1 MVKDNKNY
9 PQLHIQLLEPRIMF
23 DGAAI
28 YAASEALDILND
40 QQSNQVDEK
49 NLSTDLNPII
59 ENSNSRK
66 EIVFIDS
73 GVDNYQTIIDSID
86 SSKSIYL
93 IDPNENGFTKM
104 QNVLQGQSNV
114 DAVHIIGHSSA
125 GQVVLGNSVLN
136 ADTINSFSNTLQSI
150 GNSLTPDG
158 DLLFYGCN
166 LAQGEQGKLFIQQI
180 GNITQADIAA
190 SDDITGKG
198 GDWELEQKHG
208 IVETKGIEVV
218 DYDSFLLQTGIS
230 SVDGF
235 VENTGTNLRAGTS
248 DAGTASSASNHSDG
262 HKPYVITF
270 ERTVTSGSYVFYNN
284 SLTSTY
290 EESDSGVATG
300 GSPDITQNTT
310 TVDASTT
317 PMHVYYVYATEN
329 SGRNSVRSV
338 TFEGEIKGVWF
349 DMNRI
354 ISYSGVSK
362 SGGSYHTINE
372 HGGGNNAWSTEKLRS
387 EWSSSVTDSS
397 KPSSHKNDWFGVDT
411 DSKTLYVGFNN
422 SSNHGDVIRVFT
434 DTGNNAPVARD
445 DDGVV
450 NEDATLDVTDGAN
463 KSATGSYDANGEH
476 SGDVIHTSN
485 TPSYDSDADGDTL
498 TVSAVRTGN
507 SEGSGTVGTVGS
519 ALTGTYGDLTL
530 RENGSYTYV
539 ANHSNADALDAGD
552 IVYDYFNYDVSDG
565 TETDA
570 GVITIR
576 VIGVNDDVIAVD
588 DHGVVNEDATLTVT
602 NGESQNLSG
611 SYDVHDEHSGDI
623 SANDTDADAS
633 PVHTITAIRI
643 GQTEGS
649 GTAGTIGSA
658 LTGTYG
664 QLTLA
669 ADGSY
674 EYVANQDAADNLAVG
689 ETQYDYFNYTVS
701 DGTDTDVGVIK
712 IYIKGVNDT
721 PVARDDQGLITE
733 GSTLTVSNGDNA
745 NESGGT
751 YDSTGEHTGDVID
764 TSLAGSK
771 DTDVDNNASLIV
783 SAIRTGR
790 ESTAAATFVDSKSVQ
805 SGITGG
811 IAFNTDGTKMFVAN
825 VANDDVDEYTLSTGF
840 DVSTASYDS
849 NFSVASQ
856 DGGPNGIAFNTD
868 GTKMF
873 IAGKQTDSIYEYT
886 LSTGFDVST
895 ASYDSSFSIASQEGS
910 VTDLAFNTDGTKM
923 FIVGTDDDTVDEY
936 NLSTGFD
943 VSTASYVDGFSVQS
957 QETVPTGLEFSA
969 DGKRMFITGNNGDD
983 VTEYKLTTA
992 FDVSTASHV
1001 GQFDVSS
1008 QETQAS
1014 SIAFNAEGT
1023 KMFVLGFNGEDVN
1036 EYNLTSAF
1044 RVANDTGSVG
1054 SALIG
1059 AYGTLTM
1066 SSDGSYT
1073 YAANSSI
1080 EGLDSGE
1087 SVYDYFTYTVDD
1099 QLNDNSTDTAE
1110 LKITVLGAANTK
1122 PVARNDVGVILED
1135 GTLTVNDG
1143 DNANETSDSGTTY
1156 NATGEHSGDVI
1167 NTSSTTHYDTDADGD
1182 TLIVTEVRTGNTE
1195 DAGTAGTIGSALTGT
1210 YGQLT
1215 LNANGSYTYV
1225 ANQTA
1230 ADELDD
1236 GDIVYDYFNYT
1247 VDDQTGAT
1255 NDEDHGLIT
1264 ITVIGIND
1272 APTAQDDEGV
1282 IVEGSTL
1289 TVANSA
1295 NANVSGSYDA
1305 TGEHSGDVIDTSS
1318 SSHTDSDAD
1327 ASASLSITHIKL
1339 SGGSNSTVASSSSYN
1354 SNGTQIVGTYGTLTI
1369 GADGSYTY
1377 AATTA
1382 AANALDT
1389 GEEGTDTFVY
1399 TLSDGTDIATAN
1411 LTIKVLGDNDAP
1423 VAQDDSGTI
1432 VEDGT
1437 LTVSDG
1443 DGTSTVAG
1451 ASFVDRFSVL
1461 SQDSGPDSLAF
1472 STDGTKM
1479 FVLGATGDDVNEYTL
1494 STGFDVSTASF
1505 VDSFSVSS
1513 QDTNPRG
1520 LAFNTDGTKMF
1531 VTGNNGDDVNEY
1543 TLSTGFDVSTASYV
1557 DRFSISSQ
1565 DTMPAGLAFN
1575 TDGTKMFVSMQ
1586 GGDDVHEYTLSTGF
1600 DVSTASYVDRFSVGS
1615 QTNSQHDLAFSTD
1628 GTKMFVVASSG
1639 DVHEYTLST
1648 GFDVSTASFVGSF
1661 DIEGQERM
1669 SYGIAFNTDGT
1680 KMFISGRYHAAVAEF
1695 TLTTPFSLVDVSG
1708 EHTGDV
1714 IDSSNTSTRD
1724 TDVDIET
1731 LTVTAVRLGSSE
1743 GSGTAGTVGSALT
1756 GTYGQLTLNSNGSYT
1771 YVANQTAADNLDAG
1785 DVATDSFNYTVSDGT
1800 DTDTAVITITVIGIN
1815 DAPSAQNDVGVIVED
1830 GTLTVT
1836 NGSNATLTGDSYDA
1850 TGENSGDLIDTSS
1863 SSHTDSDLDTSASLS
1878 ITQIKKDGGSNSAVA
1893 SGSSYNSSGTQV
1905 TGTYGTLTI
1914 GADGS
1919 YTYAATADAAD
1930 PLDVGES
1937 DTDVFVYTLSDGTAT
1952 TTATLTITILGANDA
1967 PVARDDTGTINE
1979 GDTLTVSNDDNPSIV
1994 AGASFVDSFDSSS
2007 QEGTPTG
2014 LAFNNDGTK
2023 MFVVGFSSD
2032 SVNEYTLS
2040 TAFDVSTSSFVDAF
2054 STSSQDGRA
2063 TGIAFNNDGTK
2074 MFLTGYD
2081 GDDVNEYTLSTGF
2094 DVSTASF
2101 VDSFSVSSQED
2112 NPSDLAFNSDG
2123 TKMFVVGITGDD
2135 INEYTLSTGF
2145 DVSTASYD
2153 SNFSV
2158 ASQDTEPTGLTFST
2172 DGKKMFVIGN
2182 SGNDVNEYTL
2192 STGFDVSTASFVDAF
2207 DVSGQE
2213 GNPRAIAFN
2222 NDGTKMFILG
2232 NGGNDV
2238 NEYTLTSPFS
2248 LVNISGEH
2256 SGDVIDTNSTTNYD
2270 TDVDVETLTVT
2281 AVRTGSS
2288 EGSGTAGTVGSA
2300 LTGTY
2305 GQLTLNSN
2313 GSYTYVAN
2321 QAAAEA
2327 LDAGDV
2333 VTDSFNYTVSDG
2345 TDTDIAVIAITVIGV
2360 NDAPTAQDDVGVIN
2374 EDAEFSVLD
2383 GANKNETG
2391 GSFNAS
2397 GEHSGDVI
2405 NTTSASHVDSDAD
2418 ASASLTITSIKK
2430 TGGSESAVAIG
2441 SSYNSNGTQV
2451 TGTYGTLTIG
2461 ANGSYN
2467 YNANLDAAD
2476 GIASGESAT
2485 DVFVY
2490 TLSDGTDTTTS
2501 NITITILGQNDAL
2514 TAQNDEGVIME
2525 GSTLTVANGS
2535 NANVSG
2541 SYDATGEHSGDVLDT
2556 TSSSH
2561 KDSDPDTSDT
2571 LTITHIKKDG
2581 GSNSTVSSGS
2591 SYNSSGTA
2599 VTGAYGTLTIGADG
2613 SYKYVAQSDISG
2625 FDAGETLTDTFTYT
2639 VSDGNGSTGT
2649 ANIVITLLG
2658 DDGNTNNAPVARDDV
2673 GVIVE
2678 DGTLTVTDGAN
2689 ANESGGSYN
2698 ATGEYSGDLIN
2709 TSSTTHYDTDAD
2721 SDTITITQI
2730 RTSSGSDS
2738 AVSSG
2743 SSYNSNG
2750 TSVTGTYGT
2759 LTIGADGSYTYVA
2772 DQTAADALDLNDSV
2786 TDTFVYTITDD
2797 ASSPRSPLTD
2807 SATLTITVLGIND
2820 TPTAVN
2826 DTDSVNE
2833 DGTVTKTGAQ
2843 DDVLTDDTDPDE
2855 SPTLTVTA
2863 IQPSGGSSSNVSSGS
2878 TYASSGTSVTGTYG
2892 TLIIGADGS
2901 YTYTADQSAADALDA
2916 GDTEDDV
2923 FTYTV
2928 TDENGATATATITIT
2943 VTGINDTPV
2952 AQNDVGVIEEDAT
2965 LTVANGDN
2973 ANETDDSGS
2982 TYNATG
2988 EHSGDVINTSSSTH
3002 QDSDADASA
3011 SLSVSQ
3017 IKKDGGSNSAVSSG
3031 SSYNSSGTSVTGTY
3045 GTLTIGADGSYS
3057 YVADQAAADALDLN
3071 DSVTDTFVYTLSD
3084 GTATTTADIVITVL
3098 GVNDTPVAVDDTDF
3112 VTENQ
3117 TVTKTGAQDDV
3128 LDDDTDADESST
3140 LTVTAIQPSGG
3151 SSSNVSSGST
3161 YQSSGTSV
3169 TGTYGTLTI
3178 GADGSYTY
3186 TADQAAADALDDT
3199 ETATDTFTYTVTDEN
3214 GATATATITI
3224 TVNGSNDAPIAR
3236 NDTGTVEEDAT
3247 LTVSDGDN
3255 ANAVSAATY
3264 VDAFDISSQ
3273 EFNPQGF
3280 RFNNDGTKMF
3290 AIGSSGDDV
3299 NEYTLSTGF
3308 DVSTASFVDSF
3319 DISSQETGPRDLA
3332 FNSDGTKM
3340 FVVGVQGDDVNEYTL
3355 STAFDVSTASFVD
3368 SKDISS
3374 EDDNPTGLAFNQDG
3388 TKMFI
3393 AGNAGDDINE
3403 YTLTTGFDVSTASFV
3418 DSFSVS
3424 SQDAQPNGLT
3434 FNSDG
3439 SKMFVVGNQG
3449 NDINEYDLSLG
3460 FDVSTATFVGALDV
3474 SSQDSAPKAIS
3485 FNHDGT
3491 KLFVLGS
3498 TNRSIFEYTLTTPF
3512 SLINV
3517 DAEHS
3522 GDVID
3527 TSNTSSY
3534 DTDVD
3539 VETLTVTAVRTGSS
3553 EGSGTAGTVGSALT
3567 GTYGQ
3572 LTLNANGSYTY
3583 VANQSAA
3590 DDLDAGDIVY
3600 DYFNYTVTDNDA
3612 TDIAVI
3618 TITVVGVNDTPTAVD
3633 DTDTVSEGGHIEK
3646 TGSQDDVLYDD
3657 TDVDDSDNLTV
3668 TAITPSGGS
3677 TSTVAEGSTQA
3688 SGGTTVTG
3696 TYGTLIIG
3704 ADGSYDYIADQ
3715 PAADALDSSE
3725 SATDVFTYT
3734 VSDGATTTTATI
3746 TITVNG
3752 VNDAPVAQNDVGVI
3766 NEDSTLTVSN
3776 GSNANVSGDFDATGE
3791 HSGDVLDTSSTSHVD
3806 TDVDIETLT
3815 VSSVRIGSTEGS
3827 GTAGTLGSALNGT
3840 YGQLTLNAN
3849 GSYTYAANRD
3859 AADALD
3865 DGDRVTDSFNYTVTD
3880 GNLEDIGVITITVI
3894 GINDTPT
3901 AVNDTDSVN
3910 EDQRITVTGGQDDVL
3925 NDDTDPDD
3933 DDDKTTFN
3941 VTNISHTNGNSGT
3954 VSSSTTHSDGTTIVG
3969 TYGTLTIGADGSYTY
3984 IADQDA
3990 ADSIAS
3996 GSSETD
4002 VFTYTLSDGNG
4013 GTDTATLTITVNG
4026 DNNEVVAVNDEGSV
4040 DASSTLSK
4048 SIAAT
4053 GVIENDTDGGTD
4065 ANAKGATTVTEIRLG
4080 RESASGTSGTVG
4092 SALVGTYG
4100 TLTLNA
4106 DGTYT
4111 YAATTDAARALAP
4124 TVEADDYFT
4133 YTISNGTSTDTAE
4146 IKITVT
4152 GINDAP
4158 TSSDPATIKAVEDQ
4172 RIRIRS
4178 NTFFDDPDPGNTI
4191 YGQLSY
4197 TTNGLPAGLSINDSG
4212 RINGRLPEGTY
4223 TFTVTATDGGNLTA
4237 TQTITIIV
4245 GKGGG
4250 PGEPAPPPIRVT
4262 KKTLT
4267 DAIANQIV
4275 SFETP
4280 KVDNQLGNLEV
4291 RSSLASIVKEYSF
4304 NGGMKVI
4311 DVAVEDLNIDKSG
4324 RPGVNEN
4331 TILGFAIGDD
4341 YRLNVKQYTGTL
4353 EDGSELPNW
4362 IRVDP
4367 ATGQTIVQFPENVY
4381 TVDVKLIAIDTD
4393 NTTREINVTLNK
4405 SNVSSDLALKR
4416 DLEPF
4421 IDRSAALKTEV
4432 TVDEKGQIILD
4443 TKDGSRE
4450 DLTSTDSINEDNLV
4464 SDPNN
4469 QSYLDK
4475 APIIPEITEETTPQ
4489 DNLALDSQSSDL
4501 DEKVVKFASLQDQID
4516 LEFDEHDNYGD
4527 KILKVSG

>member
-1 MVKDNKNY
+1 
-9 PQLHIQLLEPRIMF
+9 MF

-28 YAASEALDILND
+28 YTASEALDMLGD
-40 QQSNQVDEK
+40 QQSIQVDEK
-49 NLSTDLNPII
+49 NLSSDLNPII

-73 GVDNYQTIIDSID
+73 GVDNYQTIVDAID

-93 IDPNENGFTKM
+93 IDSNENGFEKM
-104 QNVLQGQSNV
+104 QNALQGQTDV
-114 DAVHIIGHSSA
+114 DAVHIIGHASA
-125 GQVVLGNSVLN
+125 GQVVLGNSILN

-150 GNSLTPDG
+150 RNSLTQDG

-166 LAQGEQGKLFIQQI
+166 LAQGEQGKLLLQQI

-198 GDWELEQKHG
+198 GDWELEHNYG
-208 IVETKGIEVV
+208 IVETNGIEVV
-218 DYDSFLLQTGIS
+218 DYNSSLLQTGIS
-230 SVDGF
+230 SLTGF
-235 VENTGTNLRAGTS
+235 VENTGTNLRAGTN
-248 DAGTASSASNHSDG
+248 DAGTAASASNHTDG
-262 HKPYVITF
+262 NKPFVITY
-270 ERTVTSGSYVFYNN
+270 ERTVTSGSFTFYNN
-284 SLTSTY
+284 SNTGSGF
-290 EESDSGVATG
+290 EENNSGVQTAGPT
-300 GSPDITQNTT
+300 ITSNTT
-310 TVDASTT
+310 TVNAASTN
-317 PMHVYYVYATEN
+317 MNVYYVYATEN
-329 SGRNSVRSV
+329 SGRNDVRSV

-349 DMNRI
+349 NMNNI
-354 ISYSGVSK
+354 VSYSGVSK
-362 SGGSYHTINE
+362 SGATYHNDSQHGS
-372 HGGGNNAWSTEKLRS
+372 GNQNAYSTEKLK
-387 EWSSSVTDSS
+387 WNWGTNITDSS
-397 KPSSHKNDWFGVDT
+397 KPSGHKSDWFGVDT
-411 DSKTLYVGFNN
+411 DSNTLYVGFNN
-422 SSNHGDVIRVFT
+422 GNQHGDIIRVFT
-434 DTGNNAPVARD
+434 DAGNNPPVAVD
-445 DDGVV
+445 DTDSV
-450 NEDATLDVTDGAN
+450 NEDATVTKTSSQN
-463 KSATGSYDANGEH
+463 DALN
-476 SGDVIHTSN
+476 D
-485 TPSYDSDADGDTL
+485 DSDADGDTI
-498 TVSAVRTGN
+498 TVTQIKPSSGSNSAVSSGSSYN
-507 SEGSGTVGTVGS
+507 SSGTTV
-519 ALTGTYGDLTL
+519 TGTYGQLTIGAD
-530 RENGSYTYV
+530 GSYTYT
-539 ANHSNADALDAGD
+539 ANQPAADALDEGTGGNASD
-552 IVYDYFNYDVSDG
+552 TVTDVFVYTISDG
-565 TETDA
+565 NLTDTA
-570 GVITIR
+570 NITIT
-576 VIGVNDDVIAVD
+576 ITGVNDTPTAVND
-588 DHGVVNEDATLTVT
+588 FGAVTEDSTITIN
-602 NGESQNLSG
+602 NGESGNLSG
-611 SYDVHDEHSGDI
+611 SYDTHDEHSGDI
-623 SANDTDADAS
+623 LSNDDDDDAS
-633 PVHTITAIRI
+633 PNHTVTAVRI
-643 GQTEGS
+643 GSTAGS
-649 GTAGTIGSA
+649 GTAGTVGSA

-664 QLTLA
+664 QLTLNA
-669 ADGSY
+669 NGSY
-674 EYVANQDAADNLAVG
+674 SYTANQDAADALDVG
-689 ETQYDYFNYTVS
+689 DTVSDYFNYTMDDEHEATS
-701 DGTDTDVGVIK
+701 TAVIR
-712 IYIKGVNDT
+712 IYVLGANDT
-721 PVARDDQGLITE
+721 PVAQNDEGLITE

-745 NESGGT
+745 NVSGS
-751 YDSTGEHTGDVID
+751 YDATGEHTGDVMD
-764 TSLAGSK
+764 TSSSSHSDSDADAS
-771 DTDVDNNASLIV
+771 ASLVV

-790 ESTAAATFVDSKSVQ
+790 ESAAAATFVDSKSVQ

-1023 KMFVLGFNGEDVN
+1023 KMFVLGYNGEDVN

-1080 EGLDSGE
+1080 VGLDSGE

-1182 TLIVTEVRTGNTE
+1182 TLIVTKVRTGNTE

-1282 IVEGSTL
+1282 IAEGSTL

-1382 AANALDT
+1382 AADALDT

-1423 VAQDDSGTI
+1423 VARDDSGTI

-1543 TLSTGFDVSTASYV
+1543 TLSTGFDVSTASFV
-1557 DRFSISSQ
+1557 DSFSISSQ

-1600 DVSTASYVDRFSVGS
+1600 DVSTASYVDSFSVDS

-1661 DIEGQERM
+1661 DIEGQERS
-1669 SYGIAFNTDGT
+1669 SYGIAFNADGT

-1714 IDSSNTSTRD
+1714 IDTSNTSAED
-1724 TDVDIET
+1724 TDVDVET
-1731 LTVTAVRLGSSE
+1731 LTVTAVRKGSSE
-1743 GSGTAGTVGSALT
+1743 GAGDAGTVGSPLT

-1800 DTDTAVITITVIGIN
+1800 ATDTAVITITVIGIN
-1815 DAPSAQNDVGVIVED
+1815 DAPSAQDDVGVIVED

-1836 NGSNATLTGDSYDA
+1836 NGANATLTGDSYDA

-1893 SGSSYNSSGTQV
+1893 VGSSYNSSGTQV

-2074 MFLTGYD
+2074 MFLTGFD

-2112 NPSDLAFNSDG
+2112 SPSDLAFNSDG
-2123 TKMFVVGITGDD
+2123 TKMFVVGVTGDD

-2192 STGFDVSTASFVDAF
+2192 STGFDVSTASFVDSF

-2281 AVRTGSS
+2281 AVRKGSS
-2288 EGSGTAGTVGSA
+2288 EGAGDAGTVGSA

-2345 TDTDIAVIAITVIGV
+2345 TDTDTAVITITVIGV

-2467 YNANLDAAD
+2467 YSANLDAAD
-2476 GIASGESAT
+2476 GIADGESVT

-2490 TLSDGTDTTTS
+2490 TLSDGTATTTA
-2501 NITITILGQNDAL
+2501 NITITILGANDNP
-2514 TAQNDEGVIME
+2514 TAQNDEGIINE
-2525 GSTLTVANGS
+2525 GSTLTVENSDNANVSGS
-2535 NANVSG
+2535 YDASGEHSGDVINTTSSSHKDSDPDTSNTLSITHIKLSGGSNSTVASGSSYNSSGTAVTGTYGTLTIGADGSYKYVANSNISGLGDGQSVTDTFVYTIKDNENATTTANIVIKVLGLDTEGSGNNNPVATNNTNSVNEDATISATDGSTGVTGDVLTNDTDADGDTLTVSAIQNSSGTSGTLGSGLTGAYGTLTINADGSYSYAADQSAADDLDSGDQVTDVFTYTVSDGNGGQDTATITITITGVNDAPVAVDDTDAVLEDATITKTGAQDDVLNDDSDADDSASLSVSNISHSNGNTGSVSSGSTYNSSSTQIVGTYGTLNIGADGSYTYTADQSAADDLDAGDVVTDVFTYTLTDGTTSDNQTATLTITVTGINDTPVAQDDVGVIAEDSTLTVTNGANANVSG
-2541 SYDATGEHSGDVLDT
+2541 SYDATGEHSGDVID
-2556 TSSSH
+2556 TSSSSH
-2561 KDSDPDTSDT
+2561 TDSDPDDSAT
-2571 LTITHIKKDG
+2571 LSVSQIRKDG
-2581 GSNSTVSSGS
+2581 GSDSSVSSGS
-2591 SYNSSGTA
+2591 SYDSS
-2599 VTGAYGTLTIGADG
+2599 
-2613 SYKYVAQSDISG
+2613 
-2625 FDAGETLTDTFTYT
+2625 
-2639 VSDGNGSTGT
+2639 
-2649 ANIVITLLG
+2649 
-2658 DDGNTNNAPVARDDV
+2658 
-2673 GVIVE
+2673 
-2678 DGTLTVTDGAN
+2678 
-2689 ANESGGSYN
+2689 
-2698 ATGEYSGDLIN
+2698 
-2709 TSSTTHYDTDAD
+2709 
-2721 SDTITITQI
+2721 
-2730 RTSSGSDS
+2730 
-2738 AVSSG
+2738 
-2743 SSYNSNG
+2743 G

-2772 DQTAADALDLNDSV
+2772 DQ
-2786 TDTFVYTITDD
+2786 
-2797 ASSPRSPLTD
+2797 
-2807 SATLTITVLGIND
+2807 
-2820 TPTAVN
+2820 
-2826 DTDSVNE
+2826 
-2833 DGTVTKTGAQ
+2833 
-2843 DDVLTDDTDPDE
+2843 
-2855 SPTLTVTA
+2855 
-2863 IQPSGGSSSNVSSGS
+2863 
-2878 TYASSGTSVTGTYG
+2878 
-2892 TLIIGADGS
+2892 
-2901 YTYTADQSAADALDA
+2901 
-2916 GDTEDDV
+2916 
-2923 FTYTV
+2923 
-2928 TDENGATATATITIT
+2928 
-2943 VTGINDTPV
+2943 
-2952 AQNDVGVIEEDAT
+2952 
-2965 LTVANGDN
+2965 
-2973 ANETDDSGS
+2973 
-2982 TYNATG
+2982 
-2988 EHSGDVINTSSSTH
+2988 
-3002 QDSDADASA
+3002 
-3011 SLSVSQ
+3011 
-3017 IKKDGGSNSAVSSG
+3017 
-3031 SSYNSSGTSVTGTY
+3031 
-3045 GTLTIGADGSYS
+3045 
-3057 YVADQAAADALDLN
+3057 AAADALDLN
-3071 DSVTDTFVYTLSD
+3071 DSADDVFTYTLTD
-3084 GTATTTADIVITVL
+3084 GTTSTTANITITVK
-3098 GVNDTPVAVDDTDF
+3098 GINDDPVAVNDTDT
-3112 VTENQ
+3112 VSEGA
-3117 TVTKTGAQDDV
+3117 TVTKTGSQDDV
-3128 LDDDTDADESST
+3128 LADDTDTDEDAT

-3186 TADQAAADALDDT
+3186 IADQSAADALDDT

-3224 TVNGSNDAPIAR
+3224 TVNGSNDAPVAR

-3280 RFNNDGTKMF
+3280 TFSNDGTKMF
-3290 AIGSSGDDV
+3290 LTGNNGDDV
-3299 NEYTLSTGF
+3299 NEYTLTTGF

-3319 DISSQETGPRDLA
+3319 DISSQELGPRDLA
-3332 FNSDGTKM
+3332 FSADGTKM
-3340 FVVGVQGDDVNEYTL
+3340 FVVGVIGDDVNEYTL
-3355 STAFDVSTASFVD
+3355 STAFDVSTSSFVD
-3368 SKDISS
+3368 SFDISS
-3374 EDDNPTGLAFNQDG
+3374 QENSPTGLAFNNDG

-3393 AGNAGDDINE
+3393 AGNGGDDINE

-3418 DSFSVS
+3418 DSFDVS
-3424 SQDAQPNGLT
+3424 SQDTAPNGLT

-3439 SKMFVVGNQG
+3439 TKMYVVGNQG
-3449 NDINEYDLSLG
+3449 NDINEYDLTLG
-3460 FDVSTATFVGALDV
+3460 FDVSTASFVGALDV

-3485 FNHDGT
+3485 FSHDGT
-3491 KLFVLGS
+3491 KLFVLGT
-3498 TNRSIFEYTLTTPF
+3498 TNKSVFEYTLTTPF

-3553 EGSGTAGTVGSALT
+3553 EGSGTAGIVGSALT

-3600 DYFNYTVTDNDA
+3600 DYFNYTITDGDA

-3618 TITVVGVNDTPTAVD
+3618 TITVVGVNDTPVAVD
-3633 DTDTVSEGGHIEK
+3633 DTDSVNEDATVTK
-3646 TGSQDDVLYDD
+3646 TGSQDDALYDD
-3657 TDVDDSDNLTV
+3657 TDADDSDSLTV
-3668 TAITPSGGS
+3668 TAIAPSSGS
-3677 TSTVAEGSTQA
+3677 TSTVSEGSTYA

-3696 TYGTLIIG
+3696 TYGTLTIG
-3704 ADGSYDYIADQ
+3704 ADGSYTYTADQ
-3715 PAADALDSSE
+3715 SAADDLDLNDT
-3725 SATDVFTYT
+3725 ATDVFTYT
-3734 VSDGATTTTATI
+3734 VSDGANTTTATI
-3746 TITVNG
+3746 TITVTG
-3752 VNDAPVAQNDVGVI
+3752 INDDPVAQNDVGVI
-3766 NEDSTLTVSN
+3766 LEDSTLTVANSA
-3776 GSNANVSGDFDATGE
+3776 NANVSGSYDATGE
-3791 HSGDVLDTSSTSHVD
+3791 HSGDVIDTSSSSH
-3806 TDVDIETLT
+3806 TDSDPDDSATLT
-3815 VSSVRIGSTEGS
+3815 VTQIKKDGGSNSAVSSGSSYNSS
-3827 GTAGTLGSALNGT
+3827 GTSVTGT
-3840 YGQLTLNAN
+3840 YGTLTIGAD
-3849 GSYTYAANRD
+3849 GSYSYAAD
-3859 AADALD
+3859 QSAADDLD
-3865 DGDRVTDSFNYTVTD
+3865 KDDQVTDVFTYTLSD
-3880 GNLEDIGVITITVI
+3880 GTESTTANITITVI

-3901 AVNDTDSVN
+3901 AVNDTDSVT
-3910 EDQRITVTGGQDDVL
+3910 EDERVTKTAVQDDVL
-3925 NDDTDPDD
+3925 NDDSDVDD
-3933 DDDKTTFN
+3933 SAVLT
-3941 VTNISHTNGNSGT
+3941 VSNISHTNGNSGT
-3954 VSSSTTHSDGTTIVG
+3954 VSSSTTHLTGTTIVG
-3969 TYGTLTIGADGSYTY
+3969 TYGTLTIGSNGSYTY

-3990 ADSIAS
+3990 ADSIAD

-4002 VFTYTLSDGNG
+4002 VFTYTVTDENG
-4013 GTDTATLTITVNG
+4013 ATATATLTITVNG
-4026 DNNEVVAVNDEGSV
+4026 ADNEVVAATDTGAV
-4040 DASSTLSK
+4040 DAGSTLSK
-4048 SIAAT
+4048 
-4053 GVIENDTDGGTD
+4053 GVESAGLLSNDTDNGSAALSVGEASVSAVRTGRENRSGTD
-4065 ANAKGATTVTEIRLG
+4065 
-4080 RESASGTSGTVG
+4080 GTIG
-4092 SALVGTYG
+4092 STLVGTYG
-4100 TLTLNA
+4100 TLTLNS

-4111 YAATTDAARALAP
+4111 YTANTDAAKALAP
-4124 TVEADDYFT
+4124 TATAIDYFT
-4133 YTISNGTSTDTAE
+4133 YTITDGTSSDTAE
-4146 IKITVT
+4146 LRITVT

-4158 TSSDPATIKAVEDQ
+4158 TSTSPPTIRAIENQK
-4172 RIRIRS
+4172 IRIQS
-4178 NTFFDDPDPGNTI
+4178 KTFFDDPDPNNNV
-4191 YGQLSY
+4191 YGQLTYSVS
-4197 TTNGLPAGLSINDSG
+4197 GLPAGLSINDNG
-4212 RINGRLPEGTY
+4212 RINGRLPEGVY
-4223 TFTVTATDGGNLTA
+4223 TFTVTATDGGNLSTS
-4237 TQTITIIV
+4237 QTFTIVV
-4245 GKGGG
+4245 GK
-4250 PGEPAPPPIRVT
+4250 PGDPGAPPPPPIKVNP
-4262 KKTLT
+4262 KTL
-4267 DAIANQIV
+4267 DSAIAKGTVN
-4275 SFETP
+4275 FETP
-4280 KVDNQLGNLEV
+4280 KVENQVTDLSV
-4291 RSSLASIVKEYSF
+4291 RSSLASIIKEYTF

-4311 DVAVEDLNIDKSG
+4311 DVAVEDLNIDQSG
-4324 RPGVNEN
+4324 RPGINEN

-4353 EDGSELPNW
+4353 EDGSALPSW

-4367 ATGQTIVQFPENVY
+4367 STGQTIVQFPENVY
-4381 TVDVKLIAIDTD
+4381 SVDVKVIAIDSD
-4393 NTTREINVTLNK
+4393 NTTREINVTLDKN
-4405 SNVSSDLALKR
+4405 SVSRDTALKR

-4432 TVDEKGQIILD
+4432 TVDEKGQIILESS
-4443 TKDGSRE
+4443 DGSR
-4450 DLTSTDSINEDNLV
+4450 DDVLNPNDSINDDSQIE
-4464 SDPNN
+4464 DPNN
-4469 QSYLDK
+4469 QSNLDNV
-4475 APIIPEITEETTPQ
+4475 PVLPEVIEETPTQ
-4489 DNLALDSQSSDL
+4489 DNLALDNQNPEL
-4501 DEKVVKFASLQDQID
+4501 EEKVVKFASLQDQID
-4516 LEFDEHDNYGD
+4516 LEFDEHENYGD

>member
-1 MVKDNKNY
+1 
-9 PQLHIQLLEPRIMF
+9 MF

-28 YAASEALDILND
+28 YTASEALDMLGD
-40 QQSNQVDEK
+40 QQSIQVDEK
-49 NLSTDLNPII
+49 NLSSDLNPII

-73 GVDNYQTIIDSID
+73 GVDNYQTIVDAID

-93 IDPNENGFTKM
+93 IDSNENGFEKM
-104 QNVLQGQSNV
+104 QNALQGQTDV
-114 DAVHIIGHSSA
+114 DAVHIIGHASA
-125 GQVVLGNSVLN
+125 GQVVLGNSILN

-150 GNSLTPDG
+150 RNSLTQDG

-166 LAQGEQGKLFIQQI
+166 LAQGEQGKLLLQQI

-198 GDWELEQKHG
+198 GDWELEHNYG
-208 IVETKGIEVV
+208 IVETNGIEVV
-218 DYDSFLLQTGIS
+218 DYNSSLLQTGIS
-230 SVDGF
+230 SLTGF
-235 VENTGTNLRAGTS
+235 VENTGTNLRAGTN
-248 DAGTASSASNHSDG
+248 DAGTAASASNHTDG
-262 HKPYVITF
+262 NKPFVITY
-270 ERTVTSGSYVFYNN
+270 ERTVTSGSFTFYNN
-284 SLTSTY
+284 SNTGSGF
-290 EESDSGVATG
+290 EENNSGVQTAGPT
-300 GSPDITQNTT
+300 ITSNTT
-310 TVDASTT
+310 TVNAASTN
-317 PMHVYYVYATEN
+317 MNVYYVYATEN
-329 SGRNSVRSV
+329 SGRNDVRSV

-349 DMNRI
+349 NMNNI
-354 ISYSGVSK
+354 VSYSGVSK
-362 SGGSYHTINE
+362 SGATYHNDSQHGS
-372 HGGGNNAWSTEKLRS
+372 GNQNAYSTEKLK
-387 EWSSSVTDSS
+387 WNWGTNITDSS
-397 KPSSHKNDWFGVDT
+397 KPSGHKSDWFGVDT
-411 DSKTLYVGFNN
+411 DSNTLYVGFNN
-422 SSNHGDVIRVFT
+422 GNQHGDIIRVFT
-434 DTGNNAPVARD
+434 DAGNNPPVAVD
-445 DDGVV
+445 DTDSV
-450 NEDATLDVTDGAN
+450 NEDATVTKTSSQN
-463 KSATGSYDANGEH
+463 DALN
-476 SGDVIHTSN
+476 D
-485 TPSYDSDADGDTL
+485 DSDADGDTI
-498 TVSAVRTGN
+498 TVTQIKPSSGSNSAVSSGSSYN
-507 SEGSGTVGTVGS
+507 SSGTTV
-519 ALTGTYGDLTL
+519 TGTYGQLTIGAD
-530 RENGSYTYV
+530 GSYTYT
-539 ANHSNADALDAGD
+539 ANQPAADALDEGTGGNASD
-552 IVYDYFNYDVSDG
+552 TVTDVFVYTISDG
-565 TETDA
+565 NLTDTA
-570 GVITIR
+570 NITIT
-576 VIGVNDDVIAVD
+576 ITGVNDTPTAVND
-588 DHGVVNEDATLTVT
+588 FGAVTEDSTITIN
-602 NGESQNLSG
+602 NGESGNLSG
-611 SYDVHDEHSGDI
+611 SYDTHDEHSGDI
-623 SANDTDADAS
+623 LSNDDDDDAS
-633 PVHTITAIRI
+633 PNHTVTAVRI
-643 GQTEGS
+643 GSTAGS
-649 GTAGTIGSA
+649 GTAGTVGSA

-664 QLTLA
+664 QLTLNA
-669 ADGSY
+669 NGSY
-674 EYVANQDAADNLAVG
+674 SYTANQDAADALDVG
-689 ETQYDYFNYTVS
+689 DTVSDYFNYTMDDEHEATS
-701 DGTDTDVGVIK
+701 TAVIR
-712 IYIKGVNDT
+712 IYVLGANDT
-721 PVARDDQGLITE
+721 PVAQNDEGLITE

-745 NESGGT
+745 NVSGS
-751 YDSTGEHTGDVID
+751 YDATGEHTGDVMD
-764 TSLAGSK
+764 TSSSSHSDSDADAS
-771 DTDVDNNASLIV
+771 ASLVV

-790 ESTAAATFVDSKSVQ
+790 ESAAAATFVDSKSVQ

-1023 KMFVLGFNGEDVN
+1023 KMFVLGYNGEDVN

-1080 EGLDSGE
+1080 VGLDSGE

-1182 TLIVTEVRTGNTE
+1182 TLIVTKVRTGNTE

-1282 IVEGSTL
+1282 IAEGSTL

-1382 AANALDT
+1382 AADALDT

-1423 VAQDDSGTI
+1423 VARDDSGTI

-1543 TLSTGFDVSTASYV
+1543 TLSTGFDVSTASFV
-1557 DRFSISSQ
+1557 DSFSISSQ
-1565 DTMPAGLAFN
+1565 DTIPAGLAFN

-1600 DVSTASYVDRFSVGS
+1600 DVSTASSVDSFSVGS

-1661 DIEGQERM
+1661 DIEGQERS
-1669 SYGIAFNTDGT
+1669 SYGIAFNADGT

-1714 IDSSNTSTRD
+1714 IDTSNTSAED
-1724 TDVDIET
+1724 TDVDVET
-1731 LTVTAVRLGSSE
+1731 LTVTAVRKGSSE
-1743 GSGTAGTVGSALT
+1743 GAGDAGTVGSPLT

-1800 DTDTAVITITVIGIN
+1800 ATDTAVITITVIGIN
-1815 DAPSAQNDVGVIVED
+1815 DAPSAQDDVGVIVED

-1836 NGSNATLTGDSYDA
+1836 NGANATLTGDSYDA

-1893 SGSSYNSSGTQV
+1893 VGSSYNSSGTQV

-2074 MFLTGYD
+2074 MFLTGFD

-2112 NPSDLAFNSDG
+2112 SPSDLAFNSDG
-2123 TKMFVVGITGDD
+2123 TKMFVVGVTGDD

-2192 STGFDVSTASFVDAF
+2192 STGFDVSTASFVDSF

-2281 AVRTGSS
+2281 AVRKGSS
-2288 EGSGTAGTVGSA
+2288 EGAGDAGTVGSA

-2345 TDTDIAVIAITVIGV
+2345 TDTDTAVITITVIGV

-2467 YNANLDAAD
+2467 YSANLDAAD
-2476 GIASGESAT
+2476 GIADGESVT

-2490 TLSDGTDTTTS
+2490 TLSDGTATTTA
-2501 NITITILGQNDAL
+2501 NITITILGANDNP
-2514 TAQNDEGVIME
+2514 TAQNDEGIINE
-2525 GSTLTVANGS
+2525 GSTLTVENSDNANVSGS
-2535 NANVSG
+2535 YDASGEHSGDVINTTSSSHKDSDPDTSNTLSITHIKLSGGSNSTVASGSSYNSSGTAVTGTYGTLTIGADGSYKYVANSNISGLGDGQSVTDTFVYTIKDNENATTTANIVIKVLGLDTEGSGNNNPVATNNTNSVNEDATISATDGSTGVTGDVLTNDTDADGDTLTVSAIQNSSGTSGTLGSGLTGAYGTLTINADGSYSYAADQSAADDLDSGDQVTDVFTYTVSDGNGGQDTATITITITGVNDAPVAVDDTDAVLEDATITKTGAQDDVLNDDSDADDSASLSVSNISHSNGNTGSVSSGSTYNSSSTQIVGTYGTLNIGADGSYTYTADQSAADDLDAGDVVTDVFTYTLTDGTTSDNQTATLTITVTGINDTPVAQDDVGVIAEDSTLTVTNGANANVSG
-2541 SYDATGEHSGDVLDT
+2541 SYDATGEHSGDVID
-2556 TSSSH
+2556 TSSSSH
-2561 KDSDPDTSDT
+2561 TDSDPDDSAT
-2571 LTITHIKKDG
+2571 LSVSQIRKDG
-2581 GSNSTVSSGS
+2581 GSDSSVSSGS
-2591 SYNSSGTA
+2591 SYDSS
-2599 VTGAYGTLTIGADG
+2599 
-2613 SYKYVAQSDISG
+2613 
-2625 FDAGETLTDTFTYT
+2625 
-2639 VSDGNGSTGT
+2639 
-2649 ANIVITLLG
+2649 
-2658 DDGNTNNAPVARDDV
+2658 
-2673 GVIVE
+2673 
-2678 DGTLTVTDGAN
+2678 
-2689 ANESGGSYN
+2689 
-2698 ATGEYSGDLIN
+2698 
-2709 TSSTTHYDTDAD
+2709 
-2721 SDTITITQI
+2721 
-2730 RTSSGSDS
+2730 
-2738 AVSSG
+2738 
-2743 SSYNSNG
+2743 G

-2772 DQTAADALDLNDSV
+2772 DQ
-2786 TDTFVYTITDD
+2786 
-2797 ASSPRSPLTD
+2797 
-2807 SATLTITVLGIND
+2807 
-2820 TPTAVN
+2820 
-2826 DTDSVNE
+2826 
-2833 DGTVTKTGAQ
+2833 
-2843 DDVLTDDTDPDE
+2843 
-2855 SPTLTVTA
+2855 
-2863 IQPSGGSSSNVSSGS
+2863 
-2878 TYASSGTSVTGTYG
+2878 
-2892 TLIIGADGS
+2892 
-2901 YTYTADQSAADALDA
+2901 
-2916 GDTEDDV
+2916 
-2923 FTYTV
+2923 
-2928 TDENGATATATITIT
+2928 
-2943 VTGINDTPV
+2943 
-2952 AQNDVGVIEEDAT
+2952 
-2965 LTVANGDN
+2965 
-2973 ANETDDSGS
+2973 
-2982 TYNATG
+2982 
-2988 EHSGDVINTSSSTH
+2988 
-3002 QDSDADASA
+3002 
-3011 SLSVSQ
+3011 
-3017 IKKDGGSNSAVSSG
+3017 
-3031 SSYNSSGTSVTGTY
+3031 
-3045 GTLTIGADGSYS
+3045 
-3057 YVADQAAADALDLN
+3057 AAADALDLN
-3071 DSVTDTFVYTLSD
+3071 DSADDVFTYTLTD
-3084 GTATTTADIVITVL
+3084 GTTSTTANITITVK
-3098 GVNDTPVAVDDTDF
+3098 GINDDPVAVNDTDT
-3112 VTENQ
+3112 VSEGA
-3117 TVTKTGAQDDV
+3117 TVTKTGSQDDV
-3128 LDDDTDADESST
+3128 LADDTDTDEDAT

-3186 TADQAAADALDDT
+3186 IADQSAADALDDT

-3214 GATATATITI
+3214 GAAATATITI
-3224 TVNGSNDAPIAR
+3224 TVNGSNDAPVAR

-3280 RFNNDGTKMF
+3280 TFSNDGTKMF
-3290 AIGSSGDDV
+3290 LTGNNGDDV
-3299 NEYTLSTGF
+3299 NEYTLTTGF

-3319 DISSQETGPRDLA
+3319 DISSQELGPRDLA
-3332 FNSDGTKM
+3332 FSADGTKM
-3340 FVVGVQGDDVNEYTL
+3340 FVVGVIGDDVNEYTL
-3355 STAFDVSTASFVD
+3355 STAFDVSTSSFVD
-3368 SKDISS
+3368 SFDISS
-3374 EDDNPTGLAFNQDG
+3374 QENSPTGLAFNNDG

-3393 AGNAGDDINE
+3393 AGNGGDDINE

-3418 DSFSVS
+3418 DSFDVS
-3424 SQDAQPNGLT
+3424 SQDTAPNGLT

-3439 SKMFVVGNQG
+3439 TKMYVVGNQG
-3449 NDINEYDLSLG
+3449 NDINEYDLTLG
-3460 FDVSTATFVGALDV
+3460 FDVSTASFVGALDV

-3485 FNHDGT
+3485 FSHDGT
-3491 KLFVLGS
+3491 KLFVLGT
-3498 TNRSIFEYTLTTPF
+3498 TNKSVFEYTLTTPF

-3553 EGSGTAGTVGSALT
+3553 EGSGTAGIVGSALT

-3600 DYFNYTVTDNDA
+3600 DYFNYTITDGDA

-3618 TITVVGVNDTPTAVD
+3618 TITVVGVNDTPVAVD
-3633 DTDTVSEGGHIEK
+3633 DTDSVNEDATVTK
-3646 TGSQDDVLYDD
+3646 TGSQDDALYDD
-3657 TDVDDSDNLTV
+3657 TDADDSDSLTV
-3668 TAITPSGGS
+3668 TAIAPSSGS
-3677 TSTVAEGSTQA
+3677 TSTVSEGSTYA

-3696 TYGTLIIG
+3696 TYGTLTIG
-3704 ADGSYDYIADQ
+3704 ADGSYTYTADQ
-3715 PAADALDSSE
+3715 SAADDLDLNDT
-3725 SATDVFTYT
+3725 ATDVFTYT
-3734 VSDGATTTTATI
+3734 VSDGANTTTATI
-3746 TITVNG
+3746 TITVTG
-3752 VNDAPVAQNDVGVI
+3752 INDDPVAQNDVGVI
-3766 NEDSTLTVSN
+3766 LEDSTLTVANSA
-3776 GSNANVSGDFDATGE
+3776 NANVSGSYDATGE
-3791 HSGDVLDTSSTSHVD
+3791 HSGDVIDTSSSSH
-3806 TDVDIETLT
+3806 TDSDPDDSATLT
-3815 VSSVRIGSTEGS
+3815 VTQIKKDGGSNSAVSSGSSYNSS
-3827 GTAGTLGSALNGT
+3827 GTSVTGT
-3840 YGQLTLNAN
+3840 YGTLTIGAD
-3849 GSYTYAANRD
+3849 GSYSYAAD
-3859 AADALD
+3859 QSAADDLD
-3865 DGDRVTDSFNYTVTD
+3865 KDDQVTDVFTYTLSD
-3880 GNLEDIGVITITVI
+3880 GTESTTANITITVI

-3901 AVNDTDSVN
+3901 AVNDTDSVT
-3910 EDQRITVTGGQDDVL
+3910 EDERVTKTAVQDDVL
-3925 NDDTDPDD
+3925 NDDSDVDD
-3933 DDDKTTFN
+3933 SAVLT
-3941 VTNISHTNGNSGT
+3941 VSNISHTNGNSGT
-3954 VSSSTTHSDGTTIVG
+3954 VSSSTTHLTGTTIVG
-3969 TYGTLTIGADGSYTY
+3969 TYGTLTIGSNGSYTY

-3990 ADSIAS
+3990 ADSIAD

-4002 VFTYTLSDGNG
+4002 VFTYTVTDENG
-4013 GTDTATLTITVNG
+4013 ATATATLTITVNG
-4026 DNNEVVAVNDEGSV
+4026 ADNEVVAATDTGAV
-4040 DASSTLSK
+4040 DAGSTLSK
-4048 SIAAT
+4048 
-4053 GVIENDTDGGTD
+4053 GVESAGLLSNDTDNGSAALSVGEASVSAVRTGRENRSGTD
-4065 ANAKGATTVTEIRLG
+4065 
-4080 RESASGTSGTVG
+4080 GTIG
-4092 SALVGTYG
+4092 STLVGTYG
-4100 TLTLNA
+4100 TLTLNS

-4111 YAATTDAARALAP
+4111 YTANTDAAKALAP
-4124 TVEADDYFT
+4124 TATAIDYFT
-4133 YTISNGTSTDTAE
+4133 YTITDGTSSDTAE
-4146 IKITVT
+4146 LRITVT

-4158 TSSDPATIKAVEDQ
+4158 TSTSPPTIRAIENQK
-4172 RIRIRS
+4172 IRIQS
-4178 NTFFDDPDPGNTI
+4178 KTFFDDPDPNNNV
-4191 YGQLSY
+4191 YGQLTYSVS
-4197 TTNGLPAGLSINDSG
+4197 GLPAGLSINDNG
-4212 RINGRLPEGTY
+4212 RINGRLPEGVY
-4223 TFTVTATDGGNLTA
+4223 TFTVTATDGGNLSTS
-4237 TQTITIIV
+4237 QTFTIVV
-4245 GKGGG
+4245 GK
-4250 PGEPAPPPIRVT
+4250 PGDPGAPPPPPIKVNP
-4262 KKTLT
+4262 KTL
-4267 DAIANQIV
+4267 DSAIAKGTVN
-4275 SFETP
+4275 FETP
-4280 KVDNQLGNLEV
+4280 KVENQVTDLSV
-4291 RSSLASIVKEYSF
+4291 RSSLASIIKEYTF

-4311 DVAVEDLNIDKSG
+4311 DVAVEDLNIDQSG
-4324 RPGVNEN
+4324 RPGINEN

-4353 EDGSELPNW
+4353 EDGSALPSW

-4367 ATGQTIVQFPENVY
+4367 STGQTIVQFPENVY
-4381 TVDVKLIAIDTD
+4381 SVDVKVIAIDSD
-4393 NTTREINVTLNK
+4393 NTTREINVTLDKN
-4405 SNVSSDLALKR
+4405 SVSRDTALKR

-4432 TVDEKGQIILD
+4432 TVDEKGQIILESS
-4443 TKDGSRE
+4443 DGSR
-4450 DLTSTDSINEDNLV
+4450 DDVLNPNDSINDDSQIE
-4464 SDPNN
+4464 DPNN
-4469 QSYLDK
+4469 QSNLDNV
-4475 APIIPEITEETTPQ
+4475 PVLPEVIEETPTQ
-4489 DNLALDSQSSDL
+4489 DNLALDNQNPEL
-4501 DEKVVKFASLQDQID
+4501 EEKVVKFASLQDQID
-4516 LEFDEHDNYGD
+4516 LEFDEHENYGD

>member
-1 MVKDNKNY
+1 
-9 PQLHIQLLEPRIMF
+9 MF

-28 YAASEALDILND
+28 YTASEALDMLGD
-40 QQSNQVDEK
+40 QQSIQVDEK
-49 NLSTDLNPII
+49 NLSSDLNPII

-73 GVDNYQTIIDSID
+73 GVDNYQTIVDAID

-93 IDPNENGFTKM
+93 IDSNENGFEKM
-104 QNVLQGQSNV
+104 QNALQGQTDV
-114 DAVHIIGHSSA
+114 DAVHIIGHASA
-125 GQVVLGNSVLN
+125 GQVVLGNSILN

-150 GNSLTPDG
+150 RNSLTQDG

-166 LAQGEQGKLFIQQI
+166 LAQGEQGKLLLQQI

-198 GDWELEQKHG
+198 GDWELEHNYG
-208 IVETKGIEVV
+208 IVETNGIEVV
-218 DYDSFLLQTGIS
+218 DYNSSLLQTGIS
-230 SVDGF
+230 SLTGF
-235 VENTGTNLRAGTS
+235 VENTGTNLRAGTN
-248 DAGTASSASNHSDG
+248 DAGTAASASNHTDG
-262 HKPYVITF
+262 NKPFVITY
-270 ERTVTSGSYVFYNN
+270 ERTVTSGSFTFYNN
-284 SLTSTY
+284 SNTGSGF
-290 EESDSGVATG
+290 EENNSGVQTAGPT
-300 GSPDITQNTT
+300 ITSNTT
-310 TVDASTT
+310 TVNAASTN
-317 PMHVYYVYATEN
+317 MNVYYVYATEN
-329 SGRNSVRSV
+329 SGRNDVRSV

-349 DMNRI
+349 NMNNI
-354 ISYSGVSK
+354 VSYSGVSK
-362 SGGSYHTINE
+362 SGATYHNDSQHGS
-372 HGGGNNAWSTEKLRS
+372 GNQNAYSTEKLK
-387 EWSSSVTDSS
+387 WNWGTNITDSS
-397 KPSSHKNDWFGVDT
+397 KPSGHKSDWFGVDT
-411 DSKTLYVGFNN
+411 DSNTLYVGFNN
-422 SSNHGDVIRVFT
+422 GNQHGDIIRVFT
-434 DTGNNAPVARD
+434 DAGNNPPVAVD
-445 DDGVV
+445 DTDSV
-450 NEDATLDVTDGAN
+450 NEDATVTKTSSQN
-463 KSATGSYDANGEH
+463 DALN
-476 SGDVIHTSN
+476 D
-485 TPSYDSDADGDTL
+485 DSDADGDTI
-498 TVSAVRTGN
+498 TVTQIKPSSGSNSAVSSGSSYN
-507 SEGSGTVGTVGS
+507 SSGTTV
-519 ALTGTYGDLTL
+519 TGTYGQLTIGAD
-530 RENGSYTYV
+530 GSYTYT
-539 ANHSNADALDAGD
+539 ANQPAADALDEGTGGNASD
-552 IVYDYFNYDVSDG
+552 TVTDVFVYTISDG
-565 TETDA
+565 NLTDTA
-570 GVITIR
+570 NITIT
-576 VIGVNDDVIAVD
+576 ITGVNDTPTAVND
-588 DHGVVNEDATLTVT
+588 FGAVTEDSTITIN
-602 NGESQNLSG
+602 NGESGNLSG
-611 SYDVHDEHSGDI
+611 SYDTHDEHSGDI
-623 SANDTDADAS
+623 LSNDDDDDAS
-633 PVHTITAIRI
+633 PNHTVTAVRI
-643 GQTEGS
+643 GSTAGS
-649 GTAGTIGSA
+649 GTAGTVGSA

-664 QLTLA
+664 QLTLNA
-669 ADGSY
+669 NGSY
-674 EYVANQDAADNLAVG
+674 SYTANQDAADALDVG
-689 ETQYDYFNYTVS
+689 DTVSDYFNYTMDDEHEATS
-701 DGTDTDVGVIK
+701 TAVIR
-712 IYIKGVNDT
+712 IYVLGANDT
-721 PVARDDQGLITE
+721 PVAQNDEGLITE

-745 NESGGT
+745 NVSGS
-751 YDSTGEHTGDVID
+751 YDATGEHTGDVMD
-764 TSLAGSK
+764 TSSSSHSDSDADAS
-771 DTDVDNNASLIV
+771 ASLVV

-790 ESTAAATFVDSKSVQ
+790 ESAAAATFVDSKSVQ

-1023 KMFVLGFNGEDVN
+1023 KMFVLGYNGEDVN

-1080 EGLDSGE
+1080 VGLDSGE

-1182 TLIVTEVRTGNTE
+1182 TLIVTKVRTGNTE

-1282 IVEGSTL
+1282 IAEGSTL

-1382 AANALDT
+1382 AADALDT

-1423 VAQDDSGTI
+1423 VARDDSGTI

-1505 VDSFSVSS
+1505 VDRFSVSS

-1543 TLSTGFDVSTASYV
+1543 TLSTGFDVSTASFV
-1557 DRFSISSQ
+1557 DSFSISSQ

-1661 DIEGQERM
+1661 DIEGQERS
-1669 SYGIAFNTDGT
+1669 SYGIAFNADGT

-1714 IDSSNTSTRD
+1714 IDTSNTSAED
-1724 TDVDIET
+1724 TDVDVET
-1731 LTVTAVRLGSSE
+1731 LTVTAVRKGSSE
-1743 GSGTAGTVGSALT
+1743 GAGDAGTVGSPLT

-1800 DTDTAVITITVIGIN
+1800 ATDTAVITITVIGIN
-1815 DAPSAQNDVGVIVED
+1815 DAPSAQDDVGVIVED

-1836 NGSNATLTGDSYDA
+1836 NGANATLTGDSYDA

-1893 SGSSYNSSGTQV
+1893 VGSSYNSSGTQV

-2074 MFLTGYD
+2074 MFLTGFD

-2112 NPSDLAFNSDG
+2112 SPSDLAFNSDG
-2123 TKMFVVGITGDD
+2123 TKMFVVGVTGDD

-2192 STGFDVSTASFVDAF
+2192 STGFDVSTASFVDSF

-2281 AVRTGSS
+2281 AVRKGSS
-2288 EGSGTAGTVGSA
+2288 EGAGDAGTVGSA

-2345 TDTDIAVIAITVIGV
+2345 TDTDTAVITITVIGV

-2467 YNANLDAAD
+2467 YSANLDAAD
-2476 GIASGESAT
+2476 GIADGESVT

-2490 TLSDGTDTTTS
+2490 TLSDGTATTTA
-2501 NITITILGQNDAL
+2501 NITITILGANDNP
-2514 TAQNDEGVIME
+2514 TAQNDEGIINE
-2525 GSTLTVANGS
+2525 GSTLTVENSDNANVSGS
-2535 NANVSG
+2535 YDASGEHSGDVINTTSSSHKDSDPDTSNTLSITHIKLSGGSNSTVASGSSYNSSGTAVTGTYGTLTIGADGSYKYVANSNISGLGDGQSVTDTFVYTIKDNENATTTANIVIKVLGLDTEGSGNNNPVATNNTNSVNEDATISATDGSTGVTGDVLTNDTDADGDTLTVSAIQNSSGTSGTLGSGLTGAYGTLTINADGSYSYAADQSAADDLDSGDQVTDVFTYTVSDGNGGQDTATITITITGVNDAPVAVDDTDAVLEDATITKTGAQDDVLNDDSDADDSASLSVSNISHSNGNTGSVSSGSTYNSSSTQIVGTYGTLNIGADGSYTYTADQSAADDLDAGDVVTDVFTYTLTDGTTSDNQTATLTITVTGINDTPVAQDDVGVIAEDSTLTVTNGANANVSG
-2541 SYDATGEHSGDVLDT
+2541 SYDATGEHSGDVID
-2556 TSSSH
+2556 TSSSSH
-2561 KDSDPDTSDT
+2561 TDSDPDDSAT
-2571 LTITHIKKDG
+2571 LSVSQIRKDG
-2581 GSNSTVSSGS
+2581 GSDSSVSSGS
-2591 SYNSSGTA
+2591 SYDSS
-2599 VTGAYGTLTIGADG
+2599 
-2613 SYKYVAQSDISG
+2613 
-2625 FDAGETLTDTFTYT
+2625 
-2639 VSDGNGSTGT
+2639 
-2649 ANIVITLLG
+2649 
-2658 DDGNTNNAPVARDDV
+2658 
-2673 GVIVE
+2673 
-2678 DGTLTVTDGAN
+2678 
-2689 ANESGGSYN
+2689 
-2698 ATGEYSGDLIN
+2698 
-2709 TSSTTHYDTDAD
+2709 
-2721 SDTITITQI
+2721 
-2730 RTSSGSDS
+2730 
-2738 AVSSG
+2738 
-2743 SSYNSNG
+2743 G

-2772 DQTAADALDLNDSV
+2772 DQ
-2786 TDTFVYTITDD
+2786 
-2797 ASSPRSPLTD
+2797 
-2807 SATLTITVLGIND
+2807 
-2820 TPTAVN
+2820 
-2826 DTDSVNE
+2826 
-2833 DGTVTKTGAQ
+2833 
-2843 DDVLTDDTDPDE
+2843 
-2855 SPTLTVTA
+2855 
-2863 IQPSGGSSSNVSSGS
+2863 
-2878 TYASSGTSVTGTYG
+2878 
-2892 TLIIGADGS
+2892 
-2901 YTYTADQSAADALDA
+2901 
-2916 GDTEDDV
+2916 
-2923 FTYTV
+2923 
-2928 TDENGATATATITIT
+2928 
-2943 VTGINDTPV
+2943 
-2952 AQNDVGVIEEDAT
+2952 
-2965 LTVANGDN
+2965 
-2973 ANETDDSGS
+2973 
-2982 TYNATG
+2982 
-2988 EHSGDVINTSSSTH
+2988 
-3002 QDSDADASA
+3002 
-3011 SLSVSQ
+3011 
-3017 IKKDGGSNSAVSSG
+3017 
-3031 SSYNSSGTSVTGTY
+3031 
-3045 GTLTIGADGSYS
+3045 
-3057 YVADQAAADALDLN
+3057 AAADALDLN
-3071 DSVTDTFVYTLSD
+3071 DSADDVFTYTLTD
-3084 GTATTTADIVITVL
+3084 GTTSTTANITITVK
-3098 GVNDTPVAVDDTDF
+3098 GINDDPVAVNDTDT
-3112 VTENQ
+3112 VSEGA
-3117 TVTKTGAQDDV
+3117 TVTKTGSQDDV
-3128 LDDDTDADESST
+3128 LADDTDTDEDAT

-3186 TADQAAADALDDT
+3186 IADQSAADALDDT

-3214 GATATATITI
+3214 GAAATATITI
-3224 TVNGSNDAPIAR
+3224 TVNGSNDAPVAR

-3280 RFNNDGTKMF
+3280 TFSNDGTKMF
-3290 AIGSSGDDV
+3290 LTGNNGDDV
-3299 NEYTLSTGF
+3299 NEYTLTTGF

-3319 DISSQETGPRDLA
+3319 DISSQELGPRDLA
-3332 FNSDGTKM
+3332 FSADGTKM
-3340 FVVGVQGDDVNEYTL
+3340 FVVGVIGDDVNEYTL
-3355 STAFDVSTASFVD
+3355 STAFDVSTSSFVD
-3368 SKDISS
+3368 SFDISS
-3374 EDDNPTGLAFNQDG
+3374 QENSPTGLAFNNDG

-3393 AGNAGDDINE
+3393 AGNGGDDINE

-3418 DSFSVS
+3418 DSFDVS
-3424 SQDAQPNGLT
+3424 SQDTAPNGLT

-3439 SKMFVVGNQG
+3439 TKMYVVGNQG
-3449 NDINEYDLSLG
+3449 NDINEYDLTLG
-3460 FDVSTATFVGALDV
+3460 FDVSTASFVGALDV

-3485 FNHDGT
+3485 FSHDGT
-3491 KLFVLGS
+3491 KLFVLGT
-3498 TNRSIFEYTLTTPF
+3498 TNKSVFEYTLTTPF

-3553 EGSGTAGTVGSALT
+3553 EGSGTAGIVGSALT

-3600 DYFNYTVTDNDA
+3600 DYFNYTITDGDA

-3618 TITVVGVNDTPTAVD
+3618 TITVVGVNDTPVAVD
-3633 DTDTVSEGGHIEK
+3633 DTDSVNEDATVTK
-3646 TGSQDDVLYDD
+3646 TGSQDDALYDD
-3657 TDVDDSDNLTV
+3657 TDADDSDSLTV
-3668 TAITPSGGS
+3668 TAIAPSSGS
-3677 TSTVAEGSTQA
+3677 TSTVSEGSTYA

-3696 TYGTLIIG
+3696 TYGTLTIG
-3704 ADGSYDYIADQ
+3704 ADGSYTYTADQ
-3715 PAADALDSSE
+3715 SAADDLDLNDT
-3725 SATDVFTYT
+3725 ATDVFTYT
-3734 VSDGATTTTATI
+3734 VSDGANTTTATI
-3746 TITVNG
+3746 TITVTG
-3752 VNDAPVAQNDVGVI
+3752 INDDPVAQNDVGVI
-3766 NEDSTLTVSN
+3766 LEDSTLTVANSA
-3776 GSNANVSGDFDATGE
+3776 NANVSGSYDATGE
-3791 HSGDVLDTSSTSHVD
+3791 HSGDVIDTSSSSH
-3806 TDVDIETLT
+3806 TDSDPDDSATLT
-3815 VSSVRIGSTEGS
+3815 VTQIKKDGGSNSAVSSGSSYNSS
-3827 GTAGTLGSALNGT
+3827 GTSVTGT
-3840 YGQLTLNAN
+3840 YGTLTIGAD
-3849 GSYTYAANRD
+3849 GSYSYAAD
-3859 AADALD
+3859 QSAADDLD
-3865 DGDRVTDSFNYTVTD
+3865 KDDQVTDVFTYTLSD
-3880 GNLEDIGVITITVI
+3880 GTESTTANITITVI

-3901 AVNDTDSVN
+3901 AVNDTDSVT
-3910 EDQRITVTGGQDDVL
+3910 EDERVTKTAVQDDVL
-3925 NDDTDPDD
+3925 NDDSDVDD
-3933 DDDKTTFN
+3933 SAVLT
-3941 VTNISHTNGNSGT
+3941 VSNISHTNGNSGT
-3954 VSSSTTHSDGTTIVG
+3954 VSSSTTHLTGTTIVG
-3969 TYGTLTIGADGSYTY
+3969 TYGTLTIGSNGSYTY

-3990 ADSIAS
+3990 ADSIAD

-4002 VFTYTLSDGNG
+4002 VFTYTVTDENG
-4013 GTDTATLTITVNG
+4013 ATATATLTITVNG
-4026 DNNEVVAVNDEGSV
+4026 ADNEVVAATDTGAV
-4040 DASSTLSK
+4040 DAGSTLSK
-4048 SIAAT
+4048 
-4053 GVIENDTDGGTD
+4053 GVESAGLLSNDTDNGSAALSVGEASVSAVRTGRENRSGTD
-4065 ANAKGATTVTEIRLG
+4065 
-4080 RESASGTSGTVG
+4080 GTIG
-4092 SALVGTYG
+4092 STLVGTYG
-4100 TLTLNA
+4100 TLTLNS

-4111 YAATTDAARALAP
+4111 YTANTDAAKALAP
-4124 TVEADDYFT
+4124 TATAIDYFT
-4133 YTISNGTSTDTAE
+4133 YTITDGTSSDTAE
-4146 IKITVT
+4146 LRITVT

-4158 TSSDPATIKAVEDQ
+4158 TSTSPPTIRAIENQK
-4172 RIRIRS
+4172 IRIQS
-4178 NTFFDDPDPGNTI
+4178 KTFFDDPDPNNNV
-4191 YGQLSY
+4191 YGQLTYSVS
-4197 TTNGLPAGLSINDSG
+4197 GLPAGLSINDNG
-4212 RINGRLPEGTY
+4212 RINGRLPEGVY
-4223 TFTVTATDGGNLTA
+4223 TFTVTATDGGNLSTS
-4237 TQTITIIV
+4237 QTFTIVV
-4245 GKGGG
+4245 GK
-4250 PGEPAPPPIRVT
+4250 PGDPGAPPPPPIKVNP
-4262 KKTLT
+4262 KTL
-4267 DAIANQIV
+4267 DSAIAKGTVN
-4275 SFETP
+4275 FETP
-4280 KVDNQLGNLEV
+4280 KVENQVTDLSV
-4291 RSSLASIVKEYSF
+4291 RSSLASIIKEYTF

-4311 DVAVEDLNIDKSG
+4311 DVAVEDLNIDQSG
-4324 RPGVNEN
+4324 RPGINEN

-4353 EDGSELPNW
+4353 EDGSALPSW

-4367 ATGQTIVQFPENVY
+4367 STGQTIVQFPENVY
-4381 TVDVKLIAIDTD
+4381 SVDVKVIAIDSD
-4393 NTTREINVTLNK
+4393 NTTREINVTLDKN
-4405 SNVSSDLALKR
+4405 SVSRDTALKR

-4432 TVDEKGQIILD
+4432 TVDEKGQIILESS
-4443 TKDGSRE
+4443 DGSR
-4450 DLTSTDSINEDNLV
+4450 DDVLNPNDSINDDSQIE
-4464 SDPNN
+4464 DPNN
-4469 QSYLDK
+4469 QSNLDNV
-4475 APIIPEITEETTPQ
+4475 PVLPEVIEETPTQ
-4489 DNLALDSQSSDL
+4489 DNLALDNQNPEL
-4501 DEKVVKFASLQDQID
+4501 EEKVVKFASLQDQID
-4516 LEFDEHDNYGD
+4516 LEFDEHENYGD

>member
-1 MVKDNKNY
+1 
-9 PQLHIQLLEPRIMF
+9 MF
-23 DGAAI
+23 DGAAV
-28 YAASEALDILND
+28 YTASEALDMLGD
-40 QQSNQVDEK
+40 QQSLQVDEK
-49 NLSTDLNPII
+49 NLSSDLNPII
-59 ENSNSRK
+59 ENSKSRK

-73 GVDNYQTIIDSID
+73 GVDNYQTIVDAID

-93 IDPNENGFTKM
+93 IDSNENGFDKM
-104 QNVLQGQSNV
+104 QNVLQGQSDV
-114 DAVHIIGHSSA
+114 DAVHIIGHASA
-125 GQVVLGNSVLN
+125 GQVVLGNSILN

-166 LAQGEQGKLFIQQI
+166 LAQGEQGKLLIQQI

-190 SDDITGKG
+190 SDDVTGKD
-198 GDWELEQKHG
+198 GDWLLE
-208 IVETKGIEVV
+208 VEKGIIEAKSLEVNH
-218 DYDSFLLQTGIS
+218 YDSNLVSLAGVS
-230 SVDGF
+230 SSSGF
-235 VENTGTNLRAGTS
+235 VVESGTDLRAGQN
-248 DAGTASSASNHSDG
+248 AANTASNASDHTDG
-262 HKPYVITF
+262 YKPYVVALERENLTTGSFDFYKQSITGTGF
-270 ERTVTSGSYVFYNN
+270 D
-284 SLTSTY
+284 
-290 EESDSGVATG
+290 ESNSGVDNNN
-300 GSPDITQNTT
+300 SPDITSNTT
-310 TVDASTT
+310 TVTASTSN
-317 PMHVYYVYATEN
+317 PLNVYYIMATE
-329 SGRNSVRSV
+329 STGRSTVRSI
-338 TFEGEIKGVWF
+338 TFDGEIVGVWF
-349 DMNRI
+349 NMENI
-354 ISYSGVSK
+354 IEYSSVDKDGAT
-362 SGGSYHTINE
+362 YHTINQ
-372 HGGGNNAWSTEKLRS
+372 HGNGNKNAFSTEGLKTN
-387 EWSSSVTDSS
+387 WGTNITITS
-397 KPSSHKNDWFGVDT
+397 KPVVSGQSYKSDWFGVDT
-411 DSKTLYVGFNN
+411 DSNTLYVGFNN
-422 SSNHGDVIRVFT
+422 NAKHGDIIRVFAKS
-434 DTGNNAPVARD
+434 GNNAPVAVD
-445 DDGVV
+445 DTDSV
-450 NEDATLDVTDGAN
+450 NEDATVTKTSSQN
-463 KSATGSYDANGEH
+463 DALN
-476 SGDVIHTSN
+476 D
-485 TPSYDSDADGDTL
+485 DSDADGDTI
-498 TVSAVRTGN
+498 TVTQIKPSGGSNSAVSSGSSYN
-507 SEGSGTVGTVGS
+507 SSGTTV
-519 ALTGTYGDLTL
+519 TGTYGQLTIGAD
-530 RENGSYTYV
+530 GSYTYI
-539 ANHSNADALDAGD
+539 ANQAAADALDEGTGGNASD
-552 IVYDYFNYDVSDG
+552 TVTDVFVYTISDG
-565 TETDA
+565 NGGTDTA
-570 GVITIR
+570 NITIT
-576 VIGVNDDVIAVD
+576 ITGVNDTPTAVND
-588 DHGVVNEDATLTVT
+588 FGAVTEDLTITIT
-602 NGESQNLSG
+602 NDESGNLSG
-611 SYDVHDEHSGDI
+611 SYDTHDEHSGDI
-623 SANDTDADAS
+623 LSNDTDPDAS
-633 PVHTITAIRI
+633 PTHTVTAVRI
-643 GQTEGS
+643 GSVAGS
-649 GTAGTIGSA
+649 GTAGTVGSA

-664 QLTLA
+664 QLTLNA
-669 ADGSY
+669 NGSY
-674 EYVANQDAADNLAVG
+674 SYTANQDAADALDVG
-689 ETQYDYFNYTVS
+689 DTVSDYFNYTM
-701 DGTDTDVGVIK
+701 DDEHDDTSTAVIR
-712 IYIKGVNDT
+712 IYILGANDT
-721 PVARDDQGLITE
+721 PVARDDQGLISE

-764 TSLAGSK
+764 TSLAGSQ
-771 DTDVDNNASLIV
+771 DTDADASASLVV

-790 ESTAAATFVDSKSVQ
+790 ESAAAATFVDSKSVQ

-1122 PVARNDVGVILED
+1122 PVARDDVGVILEN

-1282 IVEGSTL
+1282 IAEGSTL

-1382 AANALDT
+1382 AADALDT

-1423 VAQDDSGTI
+1423 VARDDSGTI

-1443 DGTSTVAG
+1443 AGNSTIAG
-1451 ASFVDRFSVL
+1451 ASYVDSINLYIL
-1461 SQDSGPDSLAF
+1461 SGYSGGYPQDIKF
-1472 STDGTKM
+1472 NNDGTKM
-1479 FVLGATGDDVNEYTL
+1479 FVVGDSTDDIREYHLT
-1494 STGFDVSTASF
+1494 TGFDISTASY
-1505 VDSFSVSS
+1505 DSLFSVAS

-1520 LAFNTDGTKMF
+1520 LAFNNDGTKMF
-1531 VTGNNGDDVNEY
+1531 VAGWSNQRVFEYHLTTGFDISTASYDSNLSISSNAGGSNGLAFNSDGTKMFVNAANSSDEVVEY
-1543 TLSTGFDVSTASYV
+1543 TLSTGFDVSTASYDSSFV
-1557 DRFSISSQ
+1557 TQSQ
-1565 DTMPAGLAFN
+1565 DTSPQGLAFSN
-1575 TDGTKMFVSMQ
+1575 DGKKMFVA
-1586 GGDDVHEYTLSTGF
+1586 GDTGDDI
-1600 DVSTASYVDRFSVGS
+1600 
-1615 QTNSQHDLAFSTD
+1615 N
-1628 GTKMFVVASSG
+1628 
-1639 DVHEYTLST
+1639 EYTLST

-1661 DIEGQERM
+1661 DVSSQGTTPT
-1669 SYGIAFNTDGT
+1669 GITFNNDGT
-1680 KMFISGRYHAAVAEF
+1680 KMFITDRSGSLGTHSVDEY

-1785 DVATDSFNYTVSDGT
+1785 DVATDTFNYTVSDGT
-1800 DTDTAVITITVIGIN
+1800 ATDTAVITITVIGIN

-1893 SGSSYNSSGTQV
+1893 VGSSYNSSGTQV

-1979 GDTLTVSNDDNPSIV
+1979 GDTLTVNNDDNPSIV

-2032 SVNEYTLS
+2032 AVNEYTLS

-2074 MFLTGYD
+2074 MFLTGFD

-2112 NPSDLAFNSDG
+2112 SPSDLAFNSDG
-2123 TKMFVVGITGDD
+2123 TKMFVVGVTGDD

-2281 AVRTGSS
+2281 AVRKGSS
-2288 EGSGTAGTVGSA
+2288 EGAGDAGTVGSA

-2345 TDTDIAVIAITVIGV
+2345 TDTDTAVITITVIGV

-2467 YNANLDAAD
+2467 YSANLDAAD
-2476 GIASGESAT
+2476 GIADGESVT

-2490 TLSDGTDTTTS
+2490 TLSDGTATTTA
-2501 NITITILGQNDAL
+2501 NITITILGANDNP
-2514 TAQNDEGVIME
+2514 TAQNDEGVINE
-2525 GSTLTVANGS
+2525 GSTLTVENSDNANVSGS
-2535 NANVSG
+2535 YDASGEHSGDVINTTSSSHKDSDPDTSNTLSITHIKLSGGSNSTVASGSSYNSSGTAVTGTYGTLTIGADGSYKYVANSNISGLGDGQSVTDTFVYTIKDNANATTTANIVIKVLGLDTEGSGNNNPVATNNTNSVDEDATISVTDGSTGVTGDVLTNDTDADGDTLTVSAIQNSSGTSGTLGSGLTGTYGTLTINADGSYSYVADQSAADDLDSGDQVTDVFTYTVSDGNGGQDTATITITITGVNDAPVAVDDTDAVLEDATITKTGAQDDVLNDDSDADDSASLSVFDISHSNGNTGSVSSGSTYNSSSTQIVGTYGTLNIGADGSYTYTADQSAADDLDAGDVVTDVFTYTLTDGTTSDNQTATLTITVTGINDTPVAQDDVGVIAEDSTLTVTNGANANVSG
-2541 SYDATGEHSGDVLDT
+2541 SYDATGEHSGDVID
-2556 TSSSH
+2556 TSSSSH
-2561 KDSDPDTSDT
+2561 EDSDADDSAT
-2571 LTITHIKKDG
+2571 LSVSQIRKDG
-2581 GSNSTVSSGS
+2581 GSDSSVSSGS
-2591 SYNSSGTA
+2591 SYDSS
-2599 VTGAYGTLTIGADG
+2599 
-2613 SYKYVAQSDISG
+2613 
-2625 FDAGETLTDTFTYT
+2625 
-2639 VSDGNGSTGT
+2639 
-2649 ANIVITLLG
+2649 
-2658 DDGNTNNAPVARDDV
+2658 
-2673 GVIVE
+2673 
-2678 DGTLTVTDGAN
+2678 
-2689 ANESGGSYN
+2689 
-2698 ATGEYSGDLIN
+2698 
-2709 TSSTTHYDTDAD
+2709 
-2721 SDTITITQI
+2721 
-2730 RTSSGSDS
+2730 
-2738 AVSSG
+2738 
-2743 SSYNSNG
+2743 G

-2772 DQTAADALDLNDSV
+2772 DQ
-2786 TDTFVYTITDD
+2786 
-2797 ASSPRSPLTD
+2797 
-2807 SATLTITVLGIND
+2807 
-2820 TPTAVN
+2820 
-2826 DTDSVNE
+2826 
-2833 DGTVTKTGAQ
+2833 
-2843 DDVLTDDTDPDE
+2843 
-2855 SPTLTVTA
+2855 
-2863 IQPSGGSSSNVSSGS
+2863 
-2878 TYASSGTSVTGTYG
+2878 
-2892 TLIIGADGS
+2892 
-2901 YTYTADQSAADALDA
+2901 
-2916 GDTEDDV
+2916 
-2923 FTYTV
+2923 
-2928 TDENGATATATITIT
+2928 
-2943 VTGINDTPV
+2943 
-2952 AQNDVGVIEEDAT
+2952 
-2965 LTVANGDN
+2965 
-2973 ANETDDSGS
+2973 
-2982 TYNATG
+2982 
-2988 EHSGDVINTSSSTH
+2988 
-3002 QDSDADASA
+3002 
-3011 SLSVSQ
+3011 
-3017 IKKDGGSNSAVSSG
+3017 
-3031 SSYNSSGTSVTGTY
+3031 
-3045 GTLTIGADGSYS
+3045 
-3057 YVADQAAADALDLN
+3057 AAADALDLN
-3071 DSVTDTFVYTLSD
+3071 DSVDDVFTYTLTD
-3084 GTATTTADIVITVL
+3084 GTTSTTANITITVK
-3098 GVNDTPVAVDDTDF
+3098 GINDDPVAVNDTDSVS
-3112 VTENQ
+3112 EGG
-3117 TVTKTGAQDDV
+3117 TVTKTGSQDDV
-3128 LDDDTDADESST
+3128 LSDDTDADEDAT

-3186 TADQAAADALDDT
+3186 TADQSAADALDDT

-3224 TVNGSNDAPIAR
+3224 TVNGSNDAPVAR

-3280 RFNNDGTKMF
+3280 TFSNDGTKMF
-3290 AIGSSGDDV
+3290 LTGNNGDDV
-3299 NEYTLSTGF
+3299 NEYTLTTGF

-3319 DISSQETGPRDLA
+3319 DISSQELGPRDLA
-3332 FNSDGTKM
+3332 FSADGTKM
-3340 FVVGVQGDDVNEYTL
+3340 FVVGVIGDDVNEYTL
-3355 STAFDVSTASFVD
+3355 STAFDVSTSSFVD
-3368 SKDISS
+3368 SFDISS
-3374 EDDNPTGLAFNQDG
+3374 QENSPTGLAFNNDG

-3393 AGNAGDDINE
+3393 AGNGGDDINE

-3418 DSFSVS
+3418 DSFDVS
-3424 SQDAQPNGLT
+3424 SQDTAPNGLT

-3439 SKMFVVGNQG
+3439 TKMYVVGNQG
-3449 NDINEYDLSLG
+3449 NDINEYDLTLG
-3460 FDVSTATFVGALDV
+3460 FDVSTASFVGALDV

-3485 FNHDGT
+3485 FSHDGT
-3491 KLFVLGS
+3491 KLFVLGT
-3498 TNRSIFEYTLTTPF
+3498 TNKSVFEYTLTTPF

-3600 DYFNYTVTDNDA
+3600 DYFNYTVSDGDA

-3618 TITVVGVNDTPTAVD
+3618 TITVVGVNDTPVAVD
-3633 DTDTVSEGGHIEK
+3633 DTDSVNEDATVTK
-3646 TGSQDDVLYDD
+3646 TGSQDDALYDD
-3657 TDVDDSDNLTV
+3657 TDADDSDSLTV
-3668 TAITPSGGS
+3668 TAIAPSSGS
-3677 TSTVAEGSTQA
+3677 TSTVSEGSTYA

-3696 TYGTLIIG
+3696 TYGTLTIG
-3704 ADGSYDYIADQ
+3704 ADGSYTYTADQ
-3715 PAADALDSSE
+3715 SAADDLDLNDT
-3725 SATDVFTYT
+3725 ATDVFTYT
-3734 VSDGATTTTATI
+3734 VSDGANTTTATI
-3746 TITVNG
+3746 TITVTG
-3752 VNDAPVAQNDVGVI
+3752 INDDPVAQNDVGVI
-3766 NEDSTLTVSN
+3766 LEDSTLTVANSA
-3776 GSNANVSGDFDATGE
+3776 NANVSGSYDATGE
-3791 HSGDVLDTSSTSHVD
+3791 HSGDVIDTSSSSH
-3806 TDVDIETLT
+3806 TDSDPDDSATLT
-3815 VSSVRIGSTEGS
+3815 VTQIKKDGGSNSAVSSGSSYDSS
-3827 GTAGTLGSALNGT
+3827 GTSVTGT
-3840 YGQLTLNAN
+3840 YGTLTIGAD
-3849 GSYTYAANRD
+3849 GSYSYAAD
-3859 AADALD
+3859 QSAADDLD
-3865 DGDRVTDSFNYTVTD
+3865 KDDQVTDVFTYTLSD
-3880 GNLEDIGVITITVI
+3880 GTETTTANITITVI

-3901 AVNDTDSVN
+3901 AVNDTDSVT
-3910 EDQRITVTGGQDDVL
+3910 EDERVTKTAVQDDVL
-3925 NDDTDPDD
+3925 KDDSDVDD
-3933 DDDKTTFN
+3933 SAILT
-3941 VTNISHTNGNSGT
+3941 VSNISHTNGNSGT
-3954 VSSSTTHSDGTTIVG
+3954 VSSSTTHLTGTTIVG
-3969 TYGTLTIGADGSYTY
+3969 TYGTLTIGSNGSYTY

-4002 VFTYTLSDGNG
+4002 VFTYTVTDENG
-4013 GTDTATLTITVNG
+4013 ATATATLTITVNG
-4026 DNNEVVAVNDEGSV
+4026 SDNEVVGVNDTGAV
-4040 DASSTLSK
+4040 DAGSTLSVTPD
-4048 SIAAT
+4048 SA
-4053 GVIENDTDGGTD
+4053 GLLSNDTDNGVAALSVGE
-4065 ANAKGATTVTEIRLG
+4065 ASVTEIRTG
-4080 RESASGTSGTVG
+4080 RENRSGTSGTVG
-4092 SALVGTYG
+4092 STLTGTYG
-4100 TLTLNA
+4100 TLTLNS

-4111 YAATTDAARALAP
+4111 YVANTDAAKAIAP
-4124 TVEADDYFT
+4124 ADTKIDYFT
-4133 YTISNGTSTDTAE
+4133 YTISDGTSTDTAQLA
-4146 IKITVT
+4146 ITVT
-4152 GINDAP
+4152 GINEAP
-4158 TSSDPATIKAVEDQ
+4158 TSTAPPTIRAVENQ
-4172 RIRIRS
+4172 PIKFQTKI
-4178 NTFFDDPDPGNTI
+4178 FFDDPDPKNNT
-4191 YGQLSY
+4191 YGQLTYSVS
-4197 TTNGLPAGLSINDSG
+4197 GLPSGLTINDNG
-4212 RINGRLPEGTY
+4212 RINGKLKEGTY
-4223 TFTVTATDGGNLTA
+4223 TFTVTATDGGNLSTS
-4237 TQTITIIV
+4237 QTFTIVV
-4245 GKGGG
+4245 GK
-4250 PGEPAPPPIRVT
+4250 PPLKGEPPPPPVVLN
-4262 KKTLT
+4262 KKTIET
-4267 DAIANQIV
+4267 AIANKIV
-4275 SFETP
+4275 TFETP
-4280 KVDNQLGNLEV
+4280 KTDNRVNDLEV
-4291 RSSLASIVKEYSF
+4291 RSSLASIVKEYTF

-4311 DVAVEDLNIDKSG
+4311 DVAVEDLNIDQSG

-4367 ATGQTIVQFPENVY
+4367 ATGQTIVQFPESVY
-4381 TVDVKLIAIDTD
+4381 SVDVKVIAIDTD
-4393 NTTREINVTLNK
+4393 NTTREINVTLDKN
-4405 SNVSSDLALKR
+4405 SVSRDTALKR

-4432 TVDEKGQIILD
+4432 TVDEKGQIILESN
-4443 TKDGSRE
+4443 DGSR
-4450 DLTSTDSINEDNLV
+4450 DDVLNPNDSSNDDNQIG
-4464 SDPNN
+4464 DPNN
-4469 QSYLDK
+4469 QSNLEN
-4475 APIIPEITEETTPQ
+4475 APVIPEIIEETPAQ
-4489 DNLALDSQSSDL
+4489 DNLALDNQNPEL
-4501 DEKVVKFASLQDQID
+4501 EEKVVKFASLQDQID
-4516 LEFDEHDNYGD
+4516 LEFDEHENYGD

>member
-1 MVKDNKNY
+1 
-9 PQLHIQLLEPRIMF
+9 MF

-28 YAASEALDILND
+28 YTASEALDMLGD
-40 QQSNQVDEK
+40 QQSLQVDEK
-49 NLSTDLNPII
+49 NLSSDLNPII

-73 GVDNYQTIIDSID
+73 GVDNYQTIVDAID

-93 IDPNENGFTKM
+93 IDSNENGFEKM
-104 QNVLQGQSNV
+104 QNVLQGQSDV
-114 DAVHIIGHSSA
+114 DAVHIIGHASA
-125 GQVVLGNSVLN
+125 GQVVLGNSILN

-150 GNSLTPDG
+150 GNSLTQDG

-166 LAQGEQGKLFIQQI
+166 LAQGEQGKLLIQQI

-190 SDDITGKG
+190 SDDVTGKD
-198 GDWELEQKHG
+198 GDWLLE
-208 IVETKGIEVV
+208 VEKGIIEAKSLEVNH
-218 DYDSFLLQTGIS
+218 YDSNLVSLAGVS
-230 SVDGF
+230 SSSGF
-235 VENTGTNLRAGTS
+235 VVESGTDLRAGQN
-248 DAGTASSASNHSDG
+248 AANTASNASDHTDG
-262 HKPYVITF
+262 YKPYVVALERENLTTGSFDFYKQSITGTGF
-270 ERTVTSGSYVFYNN
+270 D
-284 SLTSTY
+284 
-290 EESDSGVATG
+290 ESNSGVDNNN
-300 GSPDITQNTT
+300 SPDITSNTT
-310 TVDASTT
+310 TVTASTSN
-317 PMHVYYVYATEN
+317 PLNVYYIMATE
-329 SGRNSVRSV
+329 STGRSTVRSI
-338 TFEGEIKGVWF
+338 TFDGEIVGVWF
-349 DMNRI
+349 NMENI
-354 ISYSGVSK
+354 IEYSSVDKDGAT
-362 SGGSYHTINE
+362 YHTINQ
-372 HGGGNNAWSTEKLRS
+372 HGNGNKNAFSTEGLKTN
-387 EWSSSVTDSS
+387 WGTNITITS
-397 KPSSHKNDWFGVDT
+397 KPVVSGQSYKSDWFGVDT
-411 DSKTLYVGFNN
+411 DSNTLYVGFNN
-422 SSNHGDVIRVFT
+422 NAKHGDIIRVFAKS
-434 DTGNNAPVARD
+434 GNNAPVAVD
-445 DDGVV
+445 DTDSV
-450 NEDATLDVTDGAN
+450 NEDATVTKTSSQN
-463 KSATGSYDANGEH
+463 DALN
-476 SGDVIHTSN
+476 D
-485 TPSYDSDADGDTL
+485 DSDADGDTI
-498 TVSAVRTGN
+498 TVTQIKPNGGSNSAVSSGSSYN
-507 SEGSGTVGTVGS
+507 SSGTTVTGS
-519 ALTGTYGDLTL
+519 YGQLTIGAD
-530 RENGSYTYV
+530 GSYTYT
-539 ANHSNADALDAGD
+539 ANQALADPLDEGTGGNASDTATDEF
-552 IVYDYFNYDVSDG
+552 VYTISDG
-565 TETDA
+565 NGGTDTA
-570 GVITIR
+570 TITIT
-576 VIGVNDDVIAVD
+576 ITGVNDIPTAVND
-588 DHGVVNEDATLTVT
+588 FGAVTEDLTIT
-602 NGESQNLSG
+602 INNSESGNLSG
-611 SYDVHDEHSGDI
+611 SYDTHDEHSGDI
-623 SANDTDADAS
+623 LSNDTDPDAS
-633 PVHTITAIRI
+633 PTHTITAVRI
-643 GQTEGS
+643 GSTAGS
-649 GTAGTIGSA
+649 GTAGTVGSA

-664 QLTLA
+664 QLTLNA
-669 ADGSY
+669 NGSY
-674 EYVANQDAADNLAVG
+674 SYTANQDAADALDVG
-689 ETQYDYFNYTVS
+689 DTVSDYFNYTM
-701 DGTDTDVGVIK
+701 DDEHDDTSTAVIR
-712 IYIKGVNDT
+712 IYILGANDT
-721 PVARDDQGLITE
+721 PVARDDQGLISE

-764 TSLAGSK
+764 TSLAGSQ
-771 DTDVDNNASLIV
+771 DTDADASASLVV

-790 ESTAAATFVDSKSVQ
+790 ESAAAATFVDSKSVQ
-805 SGITGG
+805 GNIPTGL
-811 IAFNTDGTKMFVAN
+811 AFNTDGTKMFVTN
-825 VANDDVDEYTLSTGF
+825 VTNDDIDEYTLSTGF

-856 DGGPNGIAFNTD
+856 DGGPQGIAFNTD

-873 IAGKQTDSIYEYT
+873 IGGKDNGKVFEYT

-895 ASYDSSFSIASQEGS
+895 ASFVDGFSISSQETHIS
-910 VTDLAFNTDGTKM
+910 DLAFSTDGTKM
-923 FIVGTDDDTVDEY
+923 FIVGTNSTSVFEY

-943 VSTASYVDGFSVQS
+943 VSTASYVDGFSVSS
-957 QETVPTGLEFSA
+957 QETLPTGLEFSA

-1001 GQFDVSS
+1001 GEFDVSS
-1008 QETQAS
+1008 QEMQAS

-1023 KMFVLGFNGEDVN
+1023 KMFVLGYKGDDVN

-1122 PVARNDVGVILED
+1122 PVARDDVGVILED
-1135 GTLTVNDG
+1135 GTLTVSDG

-1272 APTAQDDEGV
+1272 APTAQNDEGV

-1543 TLSTGFDVSTASYV
+1543 TLSTGFDVSTASFV
-1557 DRFSISSQ
+1557 DSFSISSQ

-1600 DVSTASYVDRFSVGS
+1600 DVSTASSVDSFSVGS

-2490 TLSDGTDTTTS
+2490 TLSDGTATTTA
-2501 NITITILGQNDAL
+2501 NITITILGQNDTL
-2514 TAQNDEGVIME
+2514 TAQNDVGVIME

-2772 DQTAADALDLNDSV
+2772 DQAAADALDLNDSV

-2843 DDVLTDDTDPDE
+2843 DDVLTDDSDPDE

-3098 GVNDTPVAVDDTDF
+3098 GVNDTPVAVDDTDV

-3161 YQSSGTSV
+3161 YDSSGTSV

-3186 TADQAAADALDDT
+3186 TADQSAADALDDT

-3224 TVNGSNDAPIAR
+3224 TVNGSNDAPVAR

-3280 RFNNDGTKMF
+3280 TFSNDGTKMF
-3290 AIGSSGDDV
+3290 LTGNNGDDV
-3299 NEYTLSTGF
+3299 NEYTLTTGF

-3319 DISSQETGPRDLA
+3319 DISSQELGPRDLA
-3332 FNSDGTKM
+3332 FSADGTKM
-3340 FVVGVQGDDVNEYTL
+3340 FVVGVIGDDVNEYTL

-3368 SKDISS
+3368 SFDISS
-3374 EDDNPTGLAFNQDG
+3374 QENSPTGLAFNNDG

-3393 AGNAGDDINE
+3393 AGNGGDDINE

-3418 DSFSVS
+3418 DSFDVS
-3424 SQDAQPNGLT
+3424 SQDTAPNGLT

-3439 SKMFVVGNQG
+3439 TKMYVVGNQG
-3449 NDINEYDLSLG
+3449 NDINEYDLTLG
-3460 FDVSTATFVGALDV
+3460 FDVSTASFVGALDV

-3485 FNHDGT
+3485 FSHDGT
-3491 KLFVLGS
+3491 KLFVLGT
-3498 TNRSIFEYTLTTPF
+3498 TNKSVFEYTLTTPF

-3600 DYFNYTVTDNDA
+3600 DYFNYTVSDGDA

-3618 TITVVGVNDTPTAVD
+3618 TITVVGVNDTPVAVD
-3633 DTDTVSEGGHIEK
+3633 DTDSVNEDATVTK
-3646 TGSQDDVLYDD
+3646 TGSQDDALYDD
-3657 TDVDDSDNLTV
+3657 TDADDSDSLTV
-3668 TAITPSGGS
+3668 TAIAPSGGS
-3677 TSTVAEGSTQA
+3677 TSTVSEGSTYA

-3696 TYGTLIIG
+3696 TYGTLTIG
-3704 ADGSYDYIADQ
+3704 ADGSYTYTADQ
-3715 PAADALDSSE
+3715 SAADDLDLNDT
-3725 SATDVFTYT
+3725 ATDVFTYT
-3734 VSDGATTTTATI
+3734 VSDGANTTTATI
-3746 TITVNG
+3746 TITVTG
-3752 VNDAPVAQNDVGVI
+3752 INDDPVAQNDVGVI
-3766 NEDSTLTVSN
+3766 LEDSTLTVANSA
-3776 GSNANVSGDFDATGE
+3776 NANVSGSYDATGE
-3791 HSGDVLDTSSTSHVD
+3791 HSGDVIDTSSSSH
-3806 TDVDIETLT
+3806 TDSDPDDSATLT
-3815 VSSVRIGSTEGS
+3815 VTQIKKDGGSNSAVSSGSSYDSS
-3827 GTAGTLGSALNGT
+3827 GTSVTGT
-3840 YGQLTLNAN
+3840 YGTLTIGAD
-3849 GSYTYAANRD
+3849 GSYSYAAD
-3859 AADALD
+3859 QSAADDLD
-3865 DGDRVTDSFNYTVTD
+3865 KDDQVTDVFTYTLSD
-3880 GNLEDIGVITITVI
+3880 GTETTTANITITII

-3901 AVNDTDSVN
+3901 AVNDTDSVT
-3910 EDQRITVTGGQDDVL
+3910 EDERVTKTAVQDDVL
-3925 NDDTDPDD
+3925 KDDSDVDD
-3933 DDDKTTFN
+3933 SAVLT
-3941 VTNISHTNGNSGT
+3941 VSNISHTNGNSGT
-3954 VSSSTTHSDGTTIVG
+3954 VSSSTTHLTGTTIVG
-3969 TYGTLTIGADGSYTY
+3969 TYGTLTIGSNGSYTY

-4002 VFTYTLSDGNG
+4002 VFTYTVTDENG
-4013 GTDTATLTITVNG
+4013 ATATATLTITVNG
-4026 DNNEVVAVNDEGSV
+4026 ADNEVVGVNDTGAV
-4040 DASSTLSK
+4040 DAGSTLSVTPD
-4048 SIAAT
+4048 SA
-4053 GVIENDTDGGTD
+4053 GLLSNDTDNGQAALSVGE
-4065 ANAKGATTVTEIRLG
+4065 ASVTEIRTG
-4080 RESASGTSGTVG
+4080 RENRSGTSGTVG
-4092 SALVGTYG
+4092 STLTGTYG
-4100 TLTLNA
+4100 TLTLNS

-4111 YAATTDAARALAP
+4111 YVANTDAAKAIAP
-4124 TVEADDYFT
+4124 ADTKIDYFT
-4133 YTISNGTSTDTAE
+4133 YTISDGTSTDTAQLA
-4146 IKITVT
+4146 ITVT
-4152 GINDAP
+4152 GINEAP
-4158 TSSDPATIKAVEDQ
+4158 TSTAPPTIRAVEDQ
-4172 RIRIRS
+4172 PIKFQTKI
-4178 NTFFDDPDPGNTI
+4178 FFDDPDPNSSI
-4191 YGQLSY
+4191 YGQLTYSVS
-4197 TTNGLPAGLSINDSG
+4197 GLPFGLKINDNG
-4212 RINGRLPEGTY
+4212 RINGKLPEGTY
-4223 TFTVTATDGGNLTA
+4223 TFTVTATDGGNLSTS
-4237 TQTITIIV
+4237 QTFTIVV
-4245 GKGGG
+4245 GK
-4250 PGEPAPPPIRVT
+4250 PPPKGEPPPPPVVLN
-4262 KKTLT
+4262 KKTIET
-4267 DAIANQIV
+4267 AIANKIV
-4275 SFETP
+4275 TFETP
-4280 KVDNQLGNLEV
+4280 KTDNKVNDLEV

-4311 DVAVEDLNIDKSG
+4311 DVAVEDLNIDQSG
-4324 RPGVNEN
+4324 RPGINEN

-4381 TVDVKLIAIDTD
+4381 SVDVKVIAIDTD
-4393 NTTREINVTLNK
+4393 NTTREINVTLDKN
-4405 SNVSSDLALKR
+4405 SVSRDTALKR

-4432 TVDEKGQIILD
+4432 TVDEKGQIILESN
-4443 TKDGSRE
+4443 DGSR
-4450 DLTSTDSINEDNLV
+4450 DDVLNPNDSSNDDNQIE
-4464 SDPNN
+4464 DPNN
-4469 QSYLDK
+4469 QSNLDN
-4475 APIIPEITEETTPQ
+4475 APVLPEIIEETPAQ
-4489 DNLALDSQSSDL
+4489 DNLALDAQSPDL
-4501 DEKVVKFASLQDQID
+4501 EEKVVKFASLQDQID
-4516 LEFDEHDNYGD
+4516 LEFDEHENYGD

>member
-1 MVKDNKNY
+1 
-9 PQLHIQLLEPRIMF
+9 MF

-28 YAASEALDILND
+28 YTASEALDMLGD
-40 QQSNQVDEK
+40 QQSIQVDEK
-49 NLSTDLNPII
+49 NLSSDLNPII

-73 GVDNYQTIIDSID
+73 GVDNYQTIVDAID

-93 IDPNENGFTKM
+93 IDSNENGFEKM
-104 QNVLQGQSNV
+104 QNALQGQTDV
-114 DAVHIIGHSSA
+114 DAVHIIGHASA
-125 GQVVLGNSVLN
+125 GQVVLGNSILN

-150 GNSLTPDG
+150 GNSLTQDG

-166 LAQGEQGKLFIQQI
+166 LAQGEQGKLLLQQI

-198 GDWELEQKHG
+198 GDWELEHNYG
-208 IVETKGIEVV
+208 IVETNGIEVV
-218 DYDSFLLQTGIS
+218 DYNSSLLQTGIS
-230 SVDGF
+230 SLTGF
-235 VENTGTNLRAGTS
+235 VENTGTNLRAGTN
-248 DAGTASSASNHSDG
+248 DAGTAASASNHTDG
-262 HKPYVITF
+262 NKPFVITY
-270 ERTVTSGSYVFYNN
+270 ERTVTSGSFTFYNN
-284 SLTSTY
+284 SNTGSGF
-290 EESDSGVATG
+290 EENNSGVQTAGPT
-300 GSPDITQNTT
+300 ITSNTT
-310 TVDASTT
+310 TVNAASTN
-317 PMHVYYVYATEN
+317 MNVYYVYATEN
-329 SGRNSVRSV
+329 SGRNDVRSV

-349 DMNRI
+349 NMNNI
-354 ISYSGVSK
+354 VSYSGVSK
-362 SGGSYHTINE
+362 SGATYHNDSQHGS
-372 HGGGNNAWSTEKLRS
+372 GNQNAYSTEKLK
-387 EWSSSVTDSS
+387 WNWGTNITDSS
-397 KPSSHKNDWFGVDT
+397 KPSGHKSDWFGVDT
-411 DSKTLYVGFNN
+411 DSNTLYVGFNN
-422 SSNHGDVIRVFT
+422 GNQHGDIIRVFT
-434 DTGNNAPVARD
+434 DAGNNPPVAVD
-445 DDGVV
+445 DTDSV
-450 NEDATLDVTDGAN
+450 NEDATVTKTSSQN
-463 KSATGSYDANGEH
+463 DALN
-476 SGDVIHTSN
+476 D
-485 TPSYDSDADGDTL
+485 DSDADGDTI
-498 TVSAVRTGN
+498 TVTQIKPSSGSNSAVSSGSSYN
-507 SEGSGTVGTVGS
+507 SSGTTV
-519 ALTGTYGDLTL
+519 TGTYGQLTIGAD
-530 RENGSYTYV
+530 GSYTYI
-539 ANHSNADALDAGD
+539 ANQPAADALDQGTGGNASD
-552 IVYDYFNYDVSDG
+552 TVTDVFVYTISDG
-565 TETDA
+565 NLTDTA
-570 GVITIR
+570 NITIT
-576 VIGVNDDVIAVD
+576 ITGVNDTPTAVND
-588 DHGVVNEDATLTVT
+588 FGAVTEDSTITID
-602 NGESQNLSG
+602 NGESGNLSG
-611 SYDVHDEHSGDI
+611 SYDTHDEHSGDI
-623 SANDTDADAS
+623 LSNDDDDDAS
-633 PVHTITAIRI
+633 PTHTVTAVRI
-643 GQTEGS
+643 GSTAGS
-649 GTAGTIGSA
+649 GTAGTVGSA

-664 QLTLA
+664 QLTLNA
-669 ADGSY
+669 NGSY
-674 EYVANQDAADNLAVG
+674 SYTANQDAADALDVG
-689 ETQYDYFNYTVS
+689 DTVSDYFNYTM
-701 DGTDTDVGVIK
+701 DDEHDDTSTAVIR
-712 IYIKGVNDT
+712 IYVLGANDT
-721 PVARDDQGLITE
+721 PVAQNDEGLIAE

-745 NESGGT
+745 NVSGS
-751 YDSTGEHTGDVID
+751 YDATGEHTGDVMD
-764 TSLAGSK
+764 TSSSSHSDSDADAS
-771 DTDVDNNASLIV
+771 ASLVV

-790 ESTAAATFVDSKSVQ
+790 ESAAAATFVDSKSVQ

-1023 KMFVLGFNGEDVN
+1023 KMFVLGYNGEDVN

-1122 PVARNDVGVILED
+1122 PVARNDVGVILEN

-1143 DNANETSDSGTTY
+1143 DNANETGDSGTTY

-1282 IVEGSTL
+1282 IAEGSTL

-1327 ASASLSITHIKL
+1327 ASSSLSITHIKL

-1354 SNGTQIVGTYGTLTI
+1354 SNGTSITGTYGTLTI

-1377 AATTA
+1377 AATTDA
-1382 AANALDT
+1382 TDALDT
-1389 GEEGTDTFVY
+1389 GEEGIDTFVY

-1423 VAQDDSGTI
+1423 VARDDSGTI

-1443 DGTSTVAG
+1443 AGNSTIAG
-1451 ASFVDRFSVL
+1451 ASYVDSINLYIL
-1461 SQDSGPDSLAF
+1461 SGYSGGYPQDIKF
-1472 STDGTKM
+1472 NNDGTKM
-1479 FVLGATGDDVNEYTL
+1479 FVVGDSTDDIREYHLT
-1494 STGFDVSTASF
+1494 TGFDISTASY
-1505 VDSFSVSS
+1505 DSLFSVAS

-1520 LAFNTDGTKMF
+1520 LAFNNDGTKMF
-1531 VTGNNGDDVNEY
+1531 VAGWSNQRVFEYHLTTGFDISTASYDSNLSISSNAGGSNGLAFNSDGTKMFVNAANSSDEVVEY
-1543 TLSTGFDVSTASYV
+1543 TLSTGFDVSTASYDSSFV
-1557 DRFSISSQ
+1557 TQSQ
-1565 DTMPAGLAFN
+1565 DTSPQGLAFSN
-1575 TDGTKMFVSMQ
+1575 DGKKMFVA
-1586 GGDDVHEYTLSTGF
+1586 GDTGDDI
-1600 DVSTASYVDRFSVGS
+1600 
-1615 QTNSQHDLAFSTD
+1615 N
-1628 GTKMFVVASSG
+1628 
-1639 DVHEYTLST
+1639 EYTLST

-1661 DIEGQERM
+1661 DVSSQGTTPT
-1669 SYGIAFNTDGT
+1669 GITFNNDGT
-1680 KMFISGRYHAAVAEF
+1680 KMFITDRSGSLGTHSVDEY

-1724 TDVDIET
+1724 TDVDVET

-1785 DVATDSFNYTVSDGT
+1785 DVVTDTFNYTVSDGT

-1893 SGSSYNSSGTQV
+1893 VGSSYNSSGTQV

-1937 DTDVFVYTLSDGTAT
+1937 YTDDFVYTLSDGTAT

-1979 GDTLTVSNDDNPSIV
+1979 GDTLTVNNDDNPSIV

-2032 SVNEYTLS
+2032 AVNEYTLS

-2054 STSSQDGRA
+2054 TTSSQDGRA

-2158 ASQDTEPTGLTFST
+2158 ASQDIEPTGLTFST

-2182 SGNDVNEYTL
+2182 TGNDVNEYTL
-2192 STGFDVSTASFVDAF
+2192 STGFDVSTASFVDSF

-2281 AVRTGSS
+2281 AVRKGSS
-2288 EGSGTAGTVGSA
+2288 EGAGDAGTVGSA

-2345 TDTDIAVIAITVIGV
+2345 TDTDTAVITITVIGV

-2467 YNANLDAAD
+2467 YSANLDAAD
-2476 GIASGESAT
+2476 GIADGESVT

-2490 TLSDGTDTTTS
+2490 TLSDGTATTTA
-2501 NITITILGQNDAL
+2501 NITITILGANDNP
-2514 TAQNDEGVIME
+2514 TAQNDEGVINE
-2525 GSTLTVANGS
+2525 GSTLTVENSDNANVSGS
-2535 NANVSG
+2535 YDASGEHSGDVINTTSSSHKDSDPDTSNTLSITHIKLSGGSNSTVASGSSYNSSGTAVTGTYGTLTIGADGSYKYVANSNISGLGDGQSVTDTFVYTIKDNANATTTANIVIKVLGLDSEGSGNNNPVATNNTNSVNEDATVSATDGSTGATGDVLTNDTDADGDTLTVSAIQNSSGTSGTLGSGLTGTYGTLTINADGSYSYAADQSAADDLDSGDQVTDVFTYTVSDGNGGQDTATITITITGVNDAPVAVDDTDAVLEDATITKTGAQDDVLNDDSDADDSASLSVSNISHSNGNTGSVSSGSTYNSSSTQIVGTYGTLNIGADGSYTYTADQSAADDLDAGDVVTDVFTYTLTDGTTSDNQTATLTITVTGINDTPVAQDDVGVIAEDSTLTVTNGANANVSG
-2541 SYDATGEHSGDVLDT
+2541 SYDATGEHSGDVID
-2556 TSSSH
+2556 TSSSSH
-2561 KDSDPDTSDT
+2561 TDSDPDDSAT
-2571 LTITHIKKDG
+2571 LSVSQIRKDG
-2581 GSNSTVSSGS
+2581 GSDSSVSSGS
-2591 SYNSSGTA
+2591 SYDSS
-2599 VTGAYGTLTIGADG
+2599 
-2613 SYKYVAQSDISG
+2613 
-2625 FDAGETLTDTFTYT
+2625 
-2639 VSDGNGSTGT
+2639 
-2649 ANIVITLLG
+2649 
-2658 DDGNTNNAPVARDDV
+2658 
-2673 GVIVE
+2673 
-2678 DGTLTVTDGAN
+2678 
-2689 ANESGGSYN
+2689 
-2698 ATGEYSGDLIN
+2698 
-2709 TSSTTHYDTDAD
+2709 
-2721 SDTITITQI
+2721 
-2730 RTSSGSDS
+2730 
-2738 AVSSG
+2738 
-2743 SSYNSNG
+2743 G

-2772 DQTAADALDLNDSV
+2772 DQ
-2786 TDTFVYTITDD
+2786 
-2797 ASSPRSPLTD
+2797 
-2807 SATLTITVLGIND
+2807 
-2820 TPTAVN
+2820 
-2826 DTDSVNE
+2826 
-2833 DGTVTKTGAQ
+2833 
-2843 DDVLTDDTDPDE
+2843 
-2855 SPTLTVTA
+2855 
-2863 IQPSGGSSSNVSSGS
+2863 
-2878 TYASSGTSVTGTYG
+2878 
-2892 TLIIGADGS
+2892 
-2901 YTYTADQSAADALDA
+2901 
-2916 GDTEDDV
+2916 
-2923 FTYTV
+2923 
-2928 TDENGATATATITIT
+2928 
-2943 VTGINDTPV
+2943 
-2952 AQNDVGVIEEDAT
+2952 
-2965 LTVANGDN
+2965 
-2973 ANETDDSGS
+2973 
-2982 TYNATG
+2982 
-2988 EHSGDVINTSSSTH
+2988 
-3002 QDSDADASA
+3002 
-3011 SLSVSQ
+3011 
-3017 IKKDGGSNSAVSSG
+3017 
-3031 SSYNSSGTSVTGTY
+3031 
-3045 GTLTIGADGSYS
+3045 
-3057 YVADQAAADALDLN
+3057 AAADALDLN
-3071 DSVTDTFVYTLSD
+3071 DSADDVFTYTLTD
-3084 GTATTTADIVITVL
+3084 GTTSTTANITITVK
-3098 GVNDTPVAVDDTDF
+3098 GINDDPVAVNDTDT
-3112 VTENQ
+3112 VSEGA
-3117 TVTKTGAQDDV
+3117 TVTKTGSQDDV
-3128 LDDDTDADESST
+3128 LADDTDTDEDAT

-3224 TVNGSNDAPIAR
+3224 TVNGSNDAPVAR

-3290 AIGSSGDDV
+3290 VIGSSGDDV

-3374 EDDNPTGLAFNQDG
+3374 QDSNPTGLAFNQDG

-3460 FDVSTATFVGALDV
+3460 FDVSTASFVGALDV

-3498 TNRSIFEYTLTTPF
+3498 TNRSVFEYTLTSPF

-3539 VETLTVTAVRTGSS
+3539 VETLTVSAVRVGNS
-3553 EGSGTAGTVGSALT
+3553 EGSGTVGTVGSALT

-3600 DYFNYTVTDNDA
+3600 DYFNYTVSDGDA

-3618 TITVVGVNDTPTAVD
+3618 TITVVGVNDTPVAVD
-3633 DTDTVSEGGHIEK
+3633 DTDSVNEDATVTK
-3646 TGSQDDVLYDD
+3646 TGSQDDALYDD
-3657 TDVDDSDNLTV
+3657 TDADDSDSLTV
-3668 TAITPSGGS
+3668 TAIAPSSGS
-3677 TSTVAEGSTQA
+3677 TSTVSEGSTYA

-3696 TYGTLIIG
+3696 TYGTLTIG
-3704 ADGSYDYIADQ
+3704 ADGSYTYTADQ
-3715 PAADALDSSE
+3715 SAADDLDLNDT
-3725 SATDVFTYT
+3725 ATDVFTYT
-3734 VSDGATTTTATI
+3734 VSDGANTTTATI
-3746 TITVNG
+3746 TITVTG
-3752 VNDAPVAQNDVGVI
+3752 INDDPVAQDDIGFI
-3766 NEDSTLTVSN
+3766 AEDGTLTVANSA
-3776 GSNANVSGDFDATGE
+3776 NANVSGSYDATGE
-3791 HSGDVLDTSSTSHVD
+3791 HSGDVIDTSSSSH
-3806 TDVDIETLT
+3806 TDSDADDSASLT
-3815 VSSVRIGSTEGS
+3815 VTAVRVGSTEGS
-3827 GTAGTLGSALNGT
+3827 GTAGTVGSALTGT

-3849 GSYTYAANRD
+3849 GSYTYVANQD
-3859 AADALD
+3859 VADALD
-3865 DGDRVTDSFNYTVTD
+3865 VDDTVTDTFNYTVNDGTETD
-3880 GNLEDIGVITITVI
+3880 IAVITITVI
-3894 GINDTPT
+3894 GVNDDPT
-3901 AVNDTDSVN
+3901 AVNDTDSVS
-3910 EDQRITVTGGQDDVL
+3910 EDERVTKRGTQDDVL
-3925 NDDTDPDD
+3925 NDDSDPDASASLV
-3933 DDDKTTFN
+3933 
-3941 VTNISHTNGNSGT
+3941 VTNISHTNGNSDT
-3954 VSSSTTHSDGTTIVG
+3954 VSESTTFANGTTIVG
-3969 TYGTLTIGADGSYTY
+3969 TYGTLTIGANGSYTY

-3990 ADSIAS
+3990 ADSIAD

-4002 VFTYTLSDGNG
+4002 VFTYTVSDGNG
-4013 GTDTATLTITVNG
+4013 GTDTATLTITING
-4026 DNNEVVAVNDEGSV
+4026 SDNEVVAVTDTGAV
-4040 DASSTLSK
+4040 DAGSTLSK
-4048 SIAAT
+4048 
-4053 GVIENDTDGGTD
+4053 GVESAGLLSNDTDNGSAALSVGEASVSAVRTGRENRSGTD
-4065 ANAKGATTVTEIRLG
+4065 
-4080 RESASGTSGTVG
+4080 GTIG
-4092 SALVGTYG
+4092 STLVGTYG
-4100 TLTLNA
+4100 TLTLNS

-4111 YAATTDAARALAP
+4111 YTANTDAAEALAP
-4124 TVEADDYFT
+4124 TATAIDYFT
-4133 YTISNGTSTDTAE
+4133 YTITDGTSSDTAE
-4146 IKITVT
+4146 LRITVT

-4158 TSSDPATIKAVEDQ
+4158 TSTSPPTIRAIENQK
-4172 RIRIRS
+4172 IRIQS
-4178 NTFFDDPDPGNTI
+4178 KTFFDDPDPNNNV
-4191 YGQLSY
+4191 YGQLTYSVS
-4197 TTNGLPAGLSINDSG
+4197 GLPAGLSINDNG
-4212 RINGRLPEGTY
+4212 RINGRLPEGVY
-4223 TFTVTATDGGNLTA
+4223 TFTVTATDGGNLSTS
-4237 TQTITIIV
+4237 QTFTIVV
-4245 GKGGG
+4245 GK
-4250 PGEPAPPPIRVT
+4250 PGDPGAPPPPPIKVNP
-4262 KKTLT
+4262 KTLES
-4267 DAIANQIV
+4267 AIAKGTVN
-4275 SFETP
+4275 FETP
-4280 KVDNQLGNLEV
+4280 KVENQLTDLSV
-4291 RSSLASIVKEYSF
+4291 RSSLASIVKEYTF

-4311 DVAVEDLNIDKSG
+4311 DVAVEDLNIDQSG
-4324 RPGVNEN
+4324 RPGINEN

-4367 ATGQTIVQFPENVY
+4367 STGQTIVQFPENVY
-4381 TVDVKLIAIDTD
+4381 SVDVKVIAIDTD
-4393 NTTREINVTLNK
+4393 NTTREINVTLDKN
-4405 SNVSSDLALKR
+4405 SVSRDTALKR

-4432 TVDEKGQIILD
+4432 TVDDKGQIILESN
-4443 TKDGSRE
+4443 DGSR
-4450 DLTSTDSINEDNLV
+4450 DDVLNPNDSSNDDNQLE
-4464 SDPNN
+4464 DPNN
-4469 QSYLDK
+4469 QSNLDN
-4475 APIIPEITEETTPQ
+4475 APVIPEIIEETPAQ
-4489 DNLALDSQSSDL
+4489 DNLALDNQSPEL
-4501 DEKVVKFASLQDQID
+4501 EEKVVKFASLQDQID
-4516 LEFDEHDNYGD
+4516 LEFDEHENYGD